1 MRKTIFQRI
10 GSGLLS
16 LLMMSTLAISPALA
30 ADSRP
35 EPSAASTQA
44 ASDFTITP
52 VGTVTADSTQVTLHI
67 DCADPEVSTVN
78 VFLLPVNT
86 HGYDEDNPIAKKWS
100 AAIGDVTLDVPAG
113 KLTAGSRF
121 CVKLTYTKDD
131 DVREVFSDYFTV
143 AASGEKTRAEIIA
156 NTSAVLLQDGK
167 ARTEP
172 FKQNANSVDVQV
184 KLDDSV
190 ESCYMTVYAYIGT
203 AGFDPDNS
211 TSSFVLWKGQVTT
224 GTVKCPFN
232 TNVALKVG
240 YKIIACVNTPAGK
253 DAEGSTNYAYVK
265 SQALEVV
272 DENGQGFQPYTYPNI
287 TIDEET
293 LEPGATTLH
302 ISMTGDQRIFDAA
315 AAGKIDI
322 NYTIGMYPAGDK
334 FQIEDGSTIT
344 LVQLGKTTGSI
355 THQEV
360 TLSQPLKAGWRVR
373 AVAYWDGCPELF
385 IARSNDYQLGQADD
399 SVLVSGT
406 AEEDIPTAA
415 VQGTPKAG
423 DTSVTVTLG
432 GKIPSGAVLILRSYD
447 ADATKFETSDGTWVA
462 TQTGAEAKTYVLS
475 PAKAAMVAGRKLVA
489 LVLSSGT
496 VIAQSDPVIIGAAQ
510 TPGEET
516 TVTLLESSYTTTST
530 QATVKVTGA
539 EKFVGGSL
547 FVTTGLPIT
556 ENDDS
561 RTKLGR
567 VDFTGAGEYTV
578 PFTLNTGDLKE
589 GQTVQAYLFK
599 YDSDT
604 EKLIYQYSDAVTVT
618 ASSGVKTPEEILKNT
633 TATLMKNGTVRAEN
647 FKQSEKSVDVKV
659 TLDSSLN
666 QCYMTIFAYSSNTT
680 FDPDSSYN
688 KRLWTGYVKNGQT
701 VTCEFNQELPLY
713 YNVIACLNV
722 PVGEDFYR
730 PSNSQALEVTDDS
743 GEGFRDYTYPDASIV
758 ETTLDPG
765 ATKLHINLTG
775 DERLFQAA
783 KEGKTSLT
791 VAVAQYPNDGTTF
804 DFEGE
809 KQISLASNLI
819 FTEPQKNYEVT
830 LSQPLKAGWRV
841 RAVVYWQQNES
852 IFLPKGN
859 DYEAMFQRPDDSVL
873 VSGTP
878 EEDIPAVSIQGTP
891 KAGDTSVSVQ
901 LGGKIPDGTYIVLKK
916 YDAGTAD
923 ADCVLSGG
931 TFLANRSASAAGE
944 QTLTFS
950 DALTAGEKL
959 AAFLTNNGQLAKS
972 QPVTVAAAQTTPLFT
987 ITPKGALAADST
999 QITFTV
1005 ISSDPSITSVGTF
1018 LCPVKNGSVDSD
1030 HWIARQLGQK
1040 LGDITLDIPEGK
1052 LKDGDVVRLILNY
1065 EKNDDFPY
1073 YFGTEANNI
1082 TVGAQV
1088 PAEDSVVL
1096 NESTFTTD
1104 ATQATVTVTGCDSF
1118 RGGYLILTTG
1128 SVGTNGDADSRNR
1141 LGSVT
1146 FTGPGT
1152 YTVPFG
1158 NNHVKLISGNTIQA
1172 HLYKLDDKDRTYYK
1186 YSNAVGITS
1195 GSQPA
1200 VKPEVSIATDSITA
1214 DRTNVWVQTS
1224 FDGAL
1229 TGTLKLY
1236 TYTGETFAADKAKE
1250 IYSGTIS
1257 SSSSSQKITFG
1268 SGKLTA
1274 GQKLIA
1280 VLDLSDGTSVKST
1293 AKTVQAAPEKIKP
1306 AVQLVT
1312 KKVTAGMTKLYAAMT
1327 IDSSVNNA
1335 SYTIYQFTGDTL
1347 DISTA
1352 TALSSGTLYR
1362 SQSKETVPLG
1372 RGKLIPGAKLQ
1383 IVLTADGVE
1392 ARSDVLTV
1400 EPSPDWGTPYAAF
1413 NVSAV
1418 KTDAKSVSVQIDY
1431 ADEYVAMGTDFY
1443 CDVTIY
1449 QFPGSYSDAEFES
1462 KELWENLTLTQ
1473 RVGQINS
1480 NFGDTTRGAE
1490 LTVPIKDSAKLN
1502 AGDRLI
1508 IKLRLPHTEW
1518 EGEEVDYLSASVP
1531 VVGENETVPDAK
1543 VVLYNLGED
1552 TSRGA
1557 RVRAILAELNIPAET
1572 VTAEQLNEI
1581 VGHLAGLDG
1590 YEAAGEKYTGT
1601 APDTEF
1607 MLLCNLPEAL
1617 LDKFL
1622 DAMQTDGLRI
1632 DHKAVVTAYNRDMKL
1647 HELMG
1652 DISEEHD
1659 VFQALLELDRLIAQA
1674 ENLEESTYGSA
1685 PNWEK
1690 FQAALSNAKQILS
1703 SQEPTL
1709 EQLQTARDNLKNE
1722 YLTLTGMKEMQ
1733 GDLVIVL
1740 TQAADGTYTLRAELK
1755 NGLADVAYQYAWS
1768 NGAQNAEITG
1778 VTAEQLHTLQV
1789 TVSADNLLGSRT
1801 TQLQAPNSPVVT
1813 TAATS
1818 SAITLRWNAPADED
1832 NRPAAKAMTVSLY
1845 EGNRLI
1851 KEQTADAA
1859 AGSMTLTSLSA
1870 NTAYTLRIAAVSPVG
1885 RSDTQVLSVST
1896 AKRSSG
1902 GGSSSGG
1909 GGSSSS
1915 DKTGSG
1921 KTETVTKP
1929 DGTKVQ
1935 TETKPDGTKIQTE
1948 TKKDGS
1954 VTKTT
1959 TNPNG
1964 SSVTETKAADGSTG
1978 TVKTDKHGQTTAET
1992 TLSSKAIETA
2002 KRNGEPVTAPVEVEA
2017 TRDSSTAPTVKIELP
2032 RNSGDTKVEIP
2043 VTNVKPGTVA
2053 VIVHPDGT
2061 EEIVKNSLPTEDGI
2075 QLTVNGGAT
2084 VKIMDNSKDFIDTRA
2099 HWAKD
2104 AIDFVSARGL
2114 VNGMNAVSYAPN
2126 ASTTRAQLWTI
2137 LARQNDA
2144 DLNGGSTWFE
2154 NAQNWAKEKGISDG
2168 ANPNGTINRAQMVTM
2183 LWRAMGQPA
2192 AGGNASFADVPADSY
2207 YAQAVAWAI
2216 ENGITAGVG
2225 GGRFDPNSTCT
2236 RGQIATFLY
2245 RYMK

>member
-1 MRKTIFQRI
+1 MQKTLFRRI

-16 LLMMSTLAISPALA
+16 LLMMSTLAISPTLA
-30 ADSRP
+30 ADSRS
-35 EPSAASTQA
+35 ESAAVSTQA

-52 VGTVTADSTQVTLHI
+52 VGTVTADSTQVTLRI
-67 DCADPEVSTVN
+67 DCADTEVSTVN

-86 HGYDEDNPIAKKWS
+86 YGYDEDNPIAKKWS
-100 AAIGDVTLDVPAG
+100 AAIGDVTLDVSAG
-113 KLTAGSRF
+113 KLTAGSQF
-121 CVKLTYTKDD
+121 CVKLIYTKDN
-131 DVREVFSDYFTV
+131 DVREVFSEYFTV

-156 NTSAVLLQDGK
+156 NTSAVLLQDGET
-167 ARTEP
+167 RTEP
-172 FKQNANSVDVQV
+172 FKEDAASVDAQV

-211 TSSFVLWKGQVTT
+211 TSSFVLWKGQVKT
-224 GTVKCPFN
+224 GTVTCPFN
-232 TNVALKVG
+232 TDVALKVG

-272 DENGQGFQPYTYPNI
+272 DENGQGFRPYTYPDI
-287 TIDEET
+287 TIDEKT

-315 AAGKIDI
+315 VAKKIDI
-322 NYTIGMYPAGDK
+322 NYTIGMYPAGDE

-360 TLSQPLKAGWRVR
+360 TLTQPLKAGWRVR

-406 AEEDIPTAA
+406 AEENIPTAA
-415 VQGTPKAG
+415 IQGTPKAG
-423 DTSVTVTLG
+423 DTSVTV
-432 GKIPSGAVLILRSYD
+432 
-447 ADATKFETSDGTWVA
+447 
-462 TQTGAEAKTYVLS
+462 
-475 PAKAAMVAGRKLVA
+475 
-489 LVLSSGT
+489 
-496 VIAQSDPVIIGAAQ
+496 
-510 TPGEET
+510 
-516 TVTLLESSYTTTST
+516 
-530 QATVKVTGA
+530 
-539 EKFVGGSL
+539 
-547 FVTTGLPIT
+547 
-556 ENDDS
+556 
-561 RTKLGR
+561 
-567 VDFTGAGEYTV
+567 
-578 PFTLNTGDLKE
+578 
-589 GQTVQAYLFK
+589 
-599 YDSDT
+599 
-604 EKLIYQYSDAVTVT
+604 
-618 ASSGVKTPEEILKNT
+618 
-633 TATLMKNGTVRAEN
+633 
-647 FKQSEKSVDVKV
+647 
-659 TLDSSLN
+659 
-666 QCYMTIFAYSSNTT
+666 
-680 FDPDSSYN
+680 
-688 KRLWTGYVKNGQT
+688 
-701 VTCEFNQELPLY
+701 
-713 YNVIACLNV
+713 
-722 PVGEDFYR
+722 
-730 PSNSQALEVTDDS
+730 
-743 GEGFRDYTYPDASIV
+743 
-758 ETTLDPG
+758 
-765 ATKLHINLTG
+765 
-775 DERLFQAA
+775 
-783 KEGKTSLT
+783 
-791 VAVAQYPNDGTTF
+791 
-804 DFEGE
+804 
-809 KQISLASNLI
+809 
-819 FTEPQKNYEVT
+819 
-830 LSQPLKAGWRV
+830 
-841 RAVVYWQQNES
+841 
-852 IFLPKGN
+852 
-859 DYEAMFQRPDDSVL
+859 
-873 VSGTP
+873 
-878 EEDIPAVSIQGTP
+878 
-891 KAGDTSVSVQ
+891 Q
-901 LGGKIPDGTYIVLKK
+901 LGGKIPESTYIVLKK

-931 TFLANRSASAAGE
+931 TFLANRSASVAGE

-987 ITPKGALAADST
+987 ITPKGALTADST

-1082 TVGAQV
+1082 TVGTQV

-1236 TYTGETFAADKAKE
+1236 TYTGETFAEDAAKE
-1250 IYSGTIS
+1250 IYSGKIS

-1280 VLDLSDGTSVKST
+1280 VLTLSDGTSVNST

-1418 KTDAKSVSVQIDY
+1418 KANAKSVSVQIDY
-1431 ADEYVAMGTDFY
+1431 ANEYVAMGTDFY

-1462 KELWENLTLTQ
+1462 KELWENLTLTK

-1480 NFGDTTRGAE
+1480 NFGDTTRGEE

-1572 VTAEQLNEI
+1572 VTAEQLNEK

-1590 YEAAGEKYTGT
+1590 
-1601 APDTEF
+1601 
-1607 MLLCNLPEAL
+1607 
-1617 LDKFL
+1617 
-1622 DAMQTDGLRI
+1622 
-1632 DHKAVVTAYNRDMKL
+1632 
-1647 HELMG
+1647 
-1652 DISEEHD
+1652 
-1659 VFQALLELDRLIAQA
+1659 
-1674 ENLEESTYGSA
+1674 YGSA

-1690 FQAALSNAKQILS
+1690 FQAALSSAKQTLS

-1709 EQLQTARDNLKNE
+1709 EQLQTAGGTLKNE

-1733 GDLVIVL
+1733 GDLVIAL
-1740 TQAADGTYTLRAELK
+1740 TQAADGRYTLLAELK
-1755 NGLADVAYQYAWS
+1755 NGLADATYQYAWS
-1768 NGAQNAEITG
+1768 NGVQSAEITG

-1801 TQLQAPNSPVVT
+1801 AQLQVPYSPAAM
-1813 TAATS
+1813 AATTS
-1818 SAITLRWNAPADED
+1818 NAITLRWNTPADEE
-1832 NRPAAKAMTVSLY
+1832 NRPAAKTMTVGLY
-1845 EGNRLI
+1845 QGDKLI

-1859 AGSMTLTSLSA
+1859 TGSITLTGLSA

-1885 RSDTQVLSVST
+1885 HSDTQVLGVST

-1902 GGSSSGG
+1902 GSSSSGSS
-1909 GGSSSS
+1909 GSSYAVSTPS
-1915 DKTGSG
+1915 AKNGDVTVSPKNASKGDRV
-1921 KTETVTKP
+1921 TVTVKP
-1929 DGTKVQ
+1929 DSGYEV
-1935 TETKPDGTKIQTE
+1935 
-1948 TKKDGS
+1948 GS
-1954 VTKTT
+1954 VTVLDSKG
-1959 TNPNG
+1959 N
-1964 SSVTETKAADGSTG
+1964 ELKL
-1978 TVKTDKHGQTTAET
+1978 TDKG
-1992 TLSSKAIETA
+1992 
-2002 KRNGEPVTAPVEVEA
+2002 NGKYTFTMPGGKVEVKA
-2017 TRDSSTAPTVKIELP
+2017 TFVKAGETSP
-2032 RNSGDTKVEIP
+2032 
-2043 VTNVKPGTVA
+2043 
-2053 VIVHPDGT
+2053 
-2061 EEIVKNSLPTEDGI
+2061 
-2075 QLTVNGGAT
+2075 
-2084 VKIMDNSKDFIDTRA
+2084 
-2099 HWAKD
+2099 
-2104 AIDFVSARGL
+2104 FV
-2114 VNGMNAVSYAPN
+2114 
-2126 ASTTRAQLWTI
+2126 
-2137 LARQNDA
+2137 
-2144 DLNGGSTWFE
+2144 
-2154 NAQNWAKEKGISDG
+2154 
-2168 ANPNGTINRAQMVTM
+2168 
-2183 LWRAMGQPA
+2183 
-2192 AGGNASFADVPADSY
+2192 DVPADSY
-2207 YAQAVAWAI
+2207 YFDAVKWAQKLGITNGKTDALFGSSDPCTRGQIVTFLWRAAGSPAPKGTAKVPGDVLPGSYCYDAVAWAL
-2216 ENGITAGVG
+2216 ENGITNGLADGTFGV
-2225 GGRFDPNSTCT
+2225 NSTCT
-2236 RGQIATFLY
+2236 RGQSVTFLY
-2245 RYMK
+2245 RALGTAPTTVNGFTDVESNAFCAEAVAWAVENGVTNGTTDSTFSPSNGCTRAQIVTFLFRTYNQ

>member
-16 LLMMSTLAISPALA
+16 LLMLSTLAVSPALA
-30 ADSRP
+30 ADSKS
-35 EPSAASTQA
+35 EPAAVHTQA
-44 ASDFTITP
+44 A
-52 VGTVTADSTQVTLHI
+52 A
-67 DCADPEVSTVN
+67 
-78 VFLLPVNT
+78 
-86 HGYDEDNPIAKKWS
+86 
-100 AAIGDVTLDVPAG
+100 
-113 KLTAGSRF
+113 
-121 CVKLTYTKDD
+121 
-131 DVREVFSDYFTV
+131 
-143 AASGEKTRAEIIA
+143 GEKTRAEIIA
-156 NTSAVLLQDGK
+156 NTSAVLLQNGK
-167 ARTEP
+167 TRTEP

-184 KLDDSV
+184 RLDDSV

-224 GTVKCPFN
+224 GTVTCPFN

-272 DENGQGFQPYTYPNI
+272 DENGKGFQPYTYPDI

-322 NYTIGMYPAGDK
+322 NYTIGMYPAGDE

-344 LVQLGKTTGSI
+344 LVQLGKTTESI
-355 THQEV
+355 THKEV

-373 AVAYWDGCPELF
+373 AVAYWDSRTDLF
-385 IARSNDYQLGQADD
+385 IARGNDYQLGQTDD
-399 SVLVSGT
+399 SVPVSGT
-406 AEEDIPTAA
+406 AEEAIPTAA
-415 VQGTPKAG
+415 IQGTPKAG
-423 DTSVTVTLG
+423 DTSVTVQLS

-462 TQTGAEAKTYVLS
+462 THTGAEAKTYVLS

-589 GQTVQAYLFK
+589 GQTIQAYLFK

-618 ASSGVKTPEEILKNT
+618 ASSGEKTPEEILKNT
-633 TATLMKNGTVRAEN
+633 TAILMKNGAVRTEN

-659 TLDSSLN
+659 TLDSSLK

-688 KRLWTGYVKNGQT
+688 KRLWTGYVQNGQT
-701 VTCEFNQELPLY
+701 VTCTFNQELPLY

-722 PVGEDFYR
+722 PVGEDFYK

-743 GEGFRDYTYPDASIV
+743 GSGFRDYTYPDASIV

-783 KEGKTSLT
+783 KEGKTSIT
-791 VAVAQYPNDGTTF
+791 VAVGQYPNDGTTF

-809 KQISLASNLI
+809 KQSSLASNLI

-891 KAGDTSVSVQ
+891 KAGDTSVTVQ
-901 LGGKIPDGTYIVLKK
+901 LGGKIPESTYIVLKR

-923 ADCVLSGG
+923 ADCMLSGG
-931 TFLANRSASAAGE
+931 TFLANRSASVAGE

-987 ITPKGALAADST
+987 ITPKGALTADST

-1005 ISSDPSITSVGTF
+1005 ISSDPSITSVGAF

-1082 TVGAQV
+1082 TVGTQV

-1104 ATQATVTVTGCDSF
+1104 ATQATVTVTGCGSF
-1118 RGGYLILTTG
+1118 QGGYLILTTG
-1128 SVGTNGDADSRNR
+1128 RASSNDDADSRNR

-1214 DRTNVWVQTS
+1214 DRTDIWVQTS

-1236 TYTGETFAADKAKE
+1236 TYTGETFAEDAAKE
-1250 IYSGTIS
+1250 IYSGKIS
-1257 SSSSSQKITFG
+1257 SSSSSQKISFG

-1274 GQKLIA
+1274 RQKLIA
-1280 VLDLSDGTSVKST
+1280 VLALSDGTSVNST

-1418 KTDAKSVSVQIDY
+1418 KADAKSVSVQIDY

-1480 NFGDTTRGAE
+1480 NYGDTTRGAE
-1490 LTVPIKDSAKLN
+1490 LTVPIKDSAVLN

-1557 RVRAILAELNIPAET
+1557 RVRAILAKLNIPAET
-1572 VTAEQLNEI
+1572 VTAEQLNEK

-1601 APDTEF
+1601 VPDTEF

-1632 DHKAVVTAYNRDMKL
+1632 DHKAVVTAYNRDMEL

-1674 ENLEESTYGSA
+1674 EKLEESTYGSA
-1685 PNWEK
+1685 DNWK
-1690 FQAALSNAKQILS
+1690 AFQAALSSAKQILS

-1801 TQLQAPNSPVVT
+1801 TQLQAPNSPAVT

-1832 NRPAAKAMTVSLY
+1832 NRPAAKSMTVSLY

-1885 RSDTQVLSVST
+1885 RSDTQVLGVST

-1902 GGSSSGG
+1902 GSSSSGSS
-1909 GGSSSS
+1909 GSSYAVSVPS
-1915 DKTGSG
+1915 AKNGDVTVSPKNASKGDRV
-1921 KTETVTKP
+1921 TVTVTP
-1929 DGTKVQ
+1929 DKGYELDT
-1935 TETKPDGTKIQTE
+1935 I
-1948 TKKDGS
+1948 
-1954 VTKTT
+1954 
-1959 TNPNG
+1959 
-1964 SSVTETKAADGSTG
+1964 
-1978 TVKTDKHGQTTAET
+1978 TVKDASG
-1992 TLSSKAIETA
+1992 
-2002 KRNGEPVTAPVEVEA
+2002 N
-2017 TRDSSTAPTVKIELP
+2017 TVKMIDKGNGKYTFTMP
-2032 RNSGDTKVEIP
+2032 ASKV
-2043 VTNVKPGTVA
+2043 T
-2053 VIVHPDGT
+2053 
-2061 EEIVKNSLPTEDGI
+2061 
-2075 QLTVNGGAT
+2075 
-2084 VKIMDNSKDFIDTRA
+2084 
-2099 HWAKD
+2099 
-2104 AIDFVSARGL
+2104 VSADF
-2114 VNGMNAVSYAPN
+2114 AEIQA
-2126 ASTTRAQLWTI
+2126 AST
-2137 LARQNDA
+2137 
-2144 DLNGGSTWFE
+2144 
-2154 NAQNWAKEKGISDG
+2154 
-2168 ANPNGTINRAQMVTM
+2168 
-2183 LWRAMGQPA
+2183 
-2192 AGGNASFADVPADSY
+2192 FADVPADAY
-2207 YAQAVAWAI
+2207 YAKAVEWAVKNGITNGKDNGLFGSNDSCTRGQIVTFLWRAAGSPAPKGAAAVPTDVIPGSYCYNAVAWAL
-2216 ENGITAGVG
+2216 ENGITNGMADGTFGVN
-2225 GGRFDPNSTCT
+2225 DTCT
-2236 RGQIATFLY
+2236 RGQSVTFLHRALGTAPSAVNGFTDVAADSFCADAVAWAVENGVTNGTSATTFSPNNGCTRAQIVTFLY
-2245 RYMK
+2245 RCLK

>member
-1 MRKTIFQRI
+1 MQKTLFRRI

-16 LLMMSTLAISPALA
+16 LLMMSTLAISPTLA
-30 ADSRP
+30 ADSRS
-35 EPSAASTQA
+35 ESAAVSTQA

-52 VGTVTADSTQVTLHI
+52 VGTVTADSTQVTLRI
-67 DCADPEVSTVN
+67 DCADTEVSTVN

-86 HGYDEDNPIAKKWS
+86 YGYDEDNPIAKKWS
-100 AAIGDVTLDVPAG
+100 AAIGDVTLDVSAG
-113 KLTAGSRF
+113 KLTAGSQF
-121 CVKLTYTKDD
+121 CVKLIYTKDN
-131 DVREVFSDYFTV
+131 DVQEVFSEYFTV
-143 AASGEKTRAEIIA
+143 AASGEKTREEIIA
-156 NTSAVLLQDGK
+156 NTSAVLLQDGET
-167 ARTEP
+167 RTEP
-172 FKQNANSVDVQV
+172 FKEDAASVDVQV

-211 TSSFVLWKGQVTT
+211 TSSFVLWKGQVKT
-224 GTVKCPFN
+224 GTVTCPFN
-232 TNVALKVG
+232 TDVALKVG

-272 DENGQGFQPYTYPNI
+272 DENGQGFRPYTYPDI
-287 TIDEET
+287 TIDEKT

-322 NYTIGMYPAGDK
+322 NYTIGMYPAGDE

-360 TLSQPLKAGWRVR
+360 TLTQPLKAGWRVR

-406 AEEDIPTAA
+406 AEENIPTAA
-415 VQGTPKAG
+415 IQGTPKAG
-423 DTSVTVTLG
+423 DTSVTVQLG

-447 ADATKFETSDGTWVA
+447 ADETKFETSGGVRAA
-462 TQTGAEAKTYVLS
+462 TQANAEAKNYVLS
-475 PAKAAMVAGRKLVA
+475 PGEDAMVAGRKLVA
-489 LVLSSGT
+489 LLLSGGE
-496 VIAQSDPVIIGAAQ
+496 VIAQSQPVVITAAQ
-510 TPGEET
+510 TPATG
-516 TVTLLESSYTTTST
+516 TVVLNESTYTVEST
-530 QATVKVTGA
+530 QATVTVDGCEEFTG
-539 EKFVGGSL
+539 GWL
-547 FVTTGLPIT
+547 FVTTGSRGSD
-556 ENDDS
+556 NDDS

-567 VDFTGAGEYTV
+567 VSFTGDGDYTV
-578 PFTLNTGDLKE
+578 PFNLMSTGDLKE
-589 GQTVQAYLFK
+589 GQTIQAYLYK
-599 YDSDT
+599 YDSNT
-604 EKLIYQYSDAVTVT
+604 EKQSFQYSDAVTVT
-618 ASSGVKTPEEILKNT
+618 ASSGEKTPEEILKNT
-633 TATLMKNGTVRAEN
+633 TATLMKNGAVRAEN

-722 PVGEDFYR
+722 PVGVDFYR
-730 PSNSQALEVTDDS
+730 PANSQALEVTDDS
-743 GEGFRDYTYPDASIV
+743 GSGFLDYTYPDASIV

-791 VAVAQYPNDGTTF
+791 VAVGQYPNDGTTF

-819 FTEPQKNYEVT
+819 FTESQKNYEVT
-830 LSQPLKAGWRV
+830 LSQSLKAGWRV

-891 KAGDTSVSVQ
+891 KAGDTSVTVQ
-901 LGGKIPDGTYIVLKK
+901 LGGKIPESTYIVLKK

-923 ADCVLSGG
+923 ADCLLSDG
-931 TFLANRSASAAGE
+931 TFLANGSASAAGE

-987 ITPKGALAADST
+987 ITPKGALTADST

-1052 LKDGDVVRLILNY
+1052 LKDGNVVRLILNY

-1082 TVGAQV
+1082 TVGTQV

-1118 RGGYLILTTG
+1118 RDGYLILTTG

-1200 VKPEVSIATDSITA
+1200 VKSEVSIATDSITA
-1214 DRTNVWVQTS
+1214 DRTNVWVQAS

-1236 TYTGETFAADKAKE
+1236 TYTGETFAEDAAKE
-1250 IYSGTIS
+1250 IYSGKIS

-1280 VLDLSDGTSVKST
+1280 VLALSDGTSVNST

-1327 IDSSVNNA
+1327 IDSGVNNA

-1352 TALSSGTLYR
+1352 TVLSSGTLYR

-1418 KTDAKSVSVQIDY
+1418 KANAKSVSV
-1431 ADEYVAMGTDFY
+1431 
-1443 CDVTIY
+1443 
-1449 QFPGSYSDAEFES
+1449 
-1462 KELWENLTLTQ
+1462 
-1473 RVGQINS
+1473 
-1480 NFGDTTRGAE
+1480 
-1490 LTVPIKDSAKLN
+1490 
-1502 AGDRLI
+1502 
-1508 IKLRLPHTEW
+1508 
-1518 EGEEVDYLSASVP
+1518 
-1531 VVGENETVPDAK
+1531 
-1543 VVLYNLGED
+1543 
-1552 TSRGA
+1552 
-1557 RVRAILAELNIPAET
+1557 
-1572 VTAEQLNEI
+1572 
-1581 VGHLAGLDG
+1581 
-1590 YEAAGEKYTGT
+1590 
-1601 APDTEF
+1601 
-1607 MLLCNLPEAL
+1607 
-1617 LDKFL
+1617 
-1622 DAMQTDGLRI
+1622 
-1632 DHKAVVTAYNRDMKL
+1632 
-1647 HELMG
+1647 
-1652 DISEEHD
+1652 
-1659 VFQALLELDRLIAQA
+1659 
-1674 ENLEESTYGSA
+1674 
-1685 PNWEK
+1685 
-1690 FQAALSNAKQILS
+1690 
-1703 SQEPTL
+1703 
-1709 EQLQTARDNLKNE
+1709 
-1722 YLTLTGMKEMQ
+1722 
-1733 GDLVIVL
+1733 
-1740 TQAADGTYTLRAELK
+1740 
-1755 NGLADVAYQYAWS
+1755 
-1768 NGAQNAEITG
+1768 
-1778 VTAEQLHTLQV
+1778 
-1789 TVSADNLLGSRT
+1789 
-1801 TQLQAPNSPVVT
+1801 
-1813 TAATS
+1813 
-1818 SAITLRWNAPADED
+1818 
-1832 NRPAAKAMTVSLY
+1832 
-1845 EGNRLI
+1845 
-1851 KEQTADAA
+1851 
-1859 AGSMTLTSLSA
+1859 
-1870 NTAYTLRIAAVSPVG
+1870 
-1885 RSDTQVLSVST
+1885 
-1896 AKRSSG
+1896 
-1902 GGSSSGG
+1902 
-1909 GGSSSS
+1909 
-1915 DKTGSG
+1915 
-1921 KTETVTKP
+1921 
-1929 DGTKVQ
+1929 
-1935 TETKPDGTKIQTE
+1935 
-1948 TKKDGS
+1948 
-1954 VTKTT
+1954 
-1959 TNPNG
+1959 
-1964 SSVTETKAADGSTG
+1964 
-1978 TVKTDKHGQTTAET
+1978 
-1992 TLSSKAIETA
+1992 
-2002 KRNGEPVTAPVEVEA
+2002 
-2017 TRDSSTAPTVKIELP
+2017 
-2032 RNSGDTKVEIP
+2032 
-2043 VTNVKPGTVA
+2043 
-2053 VIVHPDGT
+2053 
-2061 EEIVKNSLPTEDGI
+2061 
-2075 QLTVNGGAT
+2075 
-2084 VKIMDNSKDFIDTRA
+2084 
-2099 HWAKD
+2099 
-2104 AIDFVSARGL
+2104 
-2114 VNGMNAVSYAPN
+2114 
-2126 ASTTRAQLWTI
+2126 
-2137 LARQNDA
+2137 
-2144 DLNGGSTWFE
+2144 
-2154 NAQNWAKEKGISDG
+2154 
-2168 ANPNGTINRAQMVTM
+2168 
-2183 LWRAMGQPA
+2183 
-2192 AGGNASFADVPADSY
+2192 
-2207 YAQAVAWAI
+2207 
-2216 ENGITAGVG
+2216 
-2225 GGRFDPNSTCT
+2225 
-2236 RGQIATFLY
+2236 
-2245 RYMK
+2245 

>member
-1 MRKTIFQRI
+1 MQKTLFRRI

-16 LLMMSTLAISPALA
+16 LLMMSTLAISPTLA
-30 ADSRP
+30 ADSRS
-35 EPSAASTQA
+35 ESAAVSTQA

-52 VGTVTADSTQVTLHI
+52 VGTVTADSTQVTLRI
-67 DCADPEVSTVN
+67 DCADTEVSTVN

-86 HGYDEDNPIAKKWS
+86 YGYDEDNPIAKKWS
-100 AAIGDVTLDVPAG
+100 AAIGDVTLDVSAG
-113 KLTAGSRF
+113 KLTAGSQF
-121 CVKLTYTKDD
+121 CVKLIYTKDN
-131 DVREVFSDYFTV
+131 DVREVFSEYFTV

-156 NTSAVLLQDGK
+156 NTSAVLLQDGET
-167 ARTEP
+167 RTEP
-172 FKQNANSVDVQV
+172 FKEDAASVDAQV

-211 TSSFVLWKGQVTT
+211 TSSFVLWKGQVKT
-224 GTVKCPFN
+224 GTVTCPFN
-232 TNVALKVG
+232 TDVALKVG

-272 DENGQGFQPYTYPNI
+272 DENGQGFRPYTYPDI
-287 TIDEET
+287 TIDEKT

-315 AAGKIDI
+315 VAKKIDI
-322 NYTIGMYPAGDK
+322 NYTIGMYPAGDE

-360 TLSQPLKAGWRVR
+360 TLTQPLKAGWRVR

-406 AEEDIPTAA
+406 AEENIPTAA
-415 VQGTPKAG
+415 IQGTPKAG
-423 DTSVTVTLG
+423 DTSVTV
-432 GKIPSGAVLILRSYD
+432 
-447 ADATKFETSDGTWVA
+447 
-462 TQTGAEAKTYVLS
+462 
-475 PAKAAMVAGRKLVA
+475 
-489 LVLSSGT
+489 
-496 VIAQSDPVIIGAAQ
+496 
-510 TPGEET
+510 
-516 TVTLLESSYTTTST
+516 
-530 QATVKVTGA
+530 
-539 EKFVGGSL
+539 
-547 FVTTGLPIT
+547 
-556 ENDDS
+556 
-561 RTKLGR
+561 
-567 VDFTGAGEYTV
+567 
-578 PFTLNTGDLKE
+578 
-589 GQTVQAYLFK
+589 
-599 YDSDT
+599 
-604 EKLIYQYSDAVTVT
+604 
-618 ASSGVKTPEEILKNT
+618 
-633 TATLMKNGTVRAEN
+633 
-647 FKQSEKSVDVKV
+647 
-659 TLDSSLN
+659 
-666 QCYMTIFAYSSNTT
+666 
-680 FDPDSSYN
+680 
-688 KRLWTGYVKNGQT
+688 
-701 VTCEFNQELPLY
+701 
-713 YNVIACLNV
+713 
-722 PVGEDFYR
+722 
-730 PSNSQALEVTDDS
+730 
-743 GEGFRDYTYPDASIV
+743 
-758 ETTLDPG
+758 
-765 ATKLHINLTG
+765 
-775 DERLFQAA
+775 
-783 KEGKTSLT
+783 
-791 VAVAQYPNDGTTF
+791 
-804 DFEGE
+804 
-809 KQISLASNLI
+809 
-819 FTEPQKNYEVT
+819 
-830 LSQPLKAGWRV
+830 
-841 RAVVYWQQNES
+841 
-852 IFLPKGN
+852 
-859 DYEAMFQRPDDSVL
+859 
-873 VSGTP
+873 
-878 EEDIPAVSIQGTP
+878 
-891 KAGDTSVSVQ
+891 Q
-901 LGGKIPDGTYIVLKK
+901 LGGKIPESTYIVLKK

-931 TFLANRSASAAGE
+931 TFLANRSASVAGE

-987 ITPKGALAADST
+987 ITPKGALTADST

-1082 TVGAQV
+1082 TVGTQV

-1236 TYTGETFAADKAKE
+1236 TYTGETFAEDAAKE
-1250 IYSGTIS
+1250 IYSGKIS

-1280 VLDLSDGTSVKST
+1280 VLTLSDGTSVNST

-1418 KTDAKSVSVQIDY
+1418 KANAKSVSVQIDY
-1431 ADEYVAMGTDFY
+1431 ANEYVAMGTDFY

-1462 KELWENLTLTQ
+1462 KELWENLTLTK

-1480 NFGDTTRGAE
+1480 NFGDTTRGEE

-1572 VTAEQLNEI
+1572 VTAEQLNEK

-1601 APDTEF
+1601 VPDTEF

-1632 DHKAVVTAYNRDMKL
+1632 DHKAVVTAYNRDMEL
-1647 HELMG
+1647 HELMD

-1659 VFQALLELDRLIAQA
+1659 VFQALLELDRLVAQA
-1674 ENLEESTYGSA
+1674 EKLEESTYGSA

-1690 FQAALSNAKQILS
+1690 FQAALSSAKQTLS

-1709 EQLQTARDNLKNE
+1709 EQLQTAGGTLKNE

-1733 GDLVIVL
+1733 GDLVIAL
-1740 TQAADGTYTLRAELK
+1740 TQAADGRYTLLAELK
-1755 NGLADVAYQYAWS
+1755 NGLADATYQYAWS
-1768 NGAQNAEITG
+1768 NGVQSAEITG

-1801 TQLQAPNSPVVT
+1801 AQLQVPYSPAAM
-1813 TAATS
+1813 AATTS
-1818 SAITLRWNAPADED
+1818 NAITLRWNTPADEE
-1832 NRPAAKAMTVSLY
+1832 NRPAAKTMTVGLY
-1845 EGNRLI
+1845 QGDKLI

-1859 AGSMTLTSLSA
+1859 TGSITLTGLSA

-1885 RSDTQVLSVST
+1885 HSDTQVLGVST

-1902 GGSSSGG
+1902 GSSSSGSS
-1909 GGSSSS
+1909 GSSYAVSTPS
-1915 DKTGSG
+1915 AKNGDVTVSPKNASKGDRV
-1921 KTETVTKP
+1921 TVTVKP
-1929 DGTKVQ
+1929 DSGYEV
-1935 TETKPDGTKIQTE
+1935 
-1948 TKKDGS
+1948 GS
-1954 VTKTT
+1954 VTVLDSKG
-1959 TNPNG
+1959 N
-1964 SSVTETKAADGSTG
+1964 ELKL
-1978 TVKTDKHGQTTAET
+1978 TDKG
-1992 TLSSKAIETA
+1992 
-2002 KRNGEPVTAPVEVEA
+2002 NGKYTFTMPGGKVEVKA
-2017 TRDSSTAPTVKIELP
+2017 TFVKAGETSP
-2032 RNSGDTKVEIP
+2032 
-2043 VTNVKPGTVA
+2043 
-2053 VIVHPDGT
+2053 
-2061 EEIVKNSLPTEDGI
+2061 
-2075 QLTVNGGAT
+2075 
-2084 VKIMDNSKDFIDTRA
+2084 
-2099 HWAKD
+2099 
-2104 AIDFVSARGL
+2104 FV
-2114 VNGMNAVSYAPN
+2114 
-2126 ASTTRAQLWTI
+2126 
-2137 LARQNDA
+2137 
-2144 DLNGGSTWFE
+2144 
-2154 NAQNWAKEKGISDG
+2154 
-2168 ANPNGTINRAQMVTM
+2168 
-2183 LWRAMGQPA
+2183 
-2192 AGGNASFADVPADSY
+2192 DVPADSY
-2207 YAQAVAWAI
+2207 YFDAVKWAQKLGITNGKTDALFGSSDPCTRGQIVTFLWRAAGSPAPKGTAKVPGDVLPGSYCYDAVAWAL
-2216 ENGITAGVG
+2216 ENGITNGLADGTFGV
-2225 GGRFDPNSTCT
+2225 NSTCT
-2236 RGQIATFLY
+2236 RGQSVTFLY
-2245 RYMK
+2245 RALGTAPTTVNGFTDVESNAFCAEAVAWAVENGVTNGTTDSTFSPSNGCTRAQIVTFLFRTYNQ

>member
-16 LLMMSTLAISPALA
+16 LLMLSTLAVSPALA
-30 ADSRP
+30 ADSKS
-35 EPSAASTQA
+35 EPAAVHTQA
-44 ASDFTITP
+44 A
-52 VGTVTADSTQVTLHI
+52 A
-67 DCADPEVSTVN
+67 
-78 VFLLPVNT
+78 
-86 HGYDEDNPIAKKWS
+86 
-100 AAIGDVTLDVPAG
+100 
-113 KLTAGSRF
+113 
-121 CVKLTYTKDD
+121 
-131 DVREVFSDYFTV
+131 
-143 AASGEKTRAEIIA
+143 GEKTRAEIIA

-211 TSSFVLWKGQVTT
+211 TSSFVLWKGQVKT
-224 GTVKCPFN
+224 GTITCPFN
-232 TNVALKVG
+232 ADVALKVG

-265 SQALEVV
+265 SKALEVV

-315 AAGKIDI
+315 ADEKIDI
-322 NYTIGMYPAGDK
+322 NYTIGMYPAGDE

-344 LVQLGKTTGSI
+344 LVQLGKTTESI

-385 IARSNDYQLGQADD
+385 IAGSNDYQLGQADD

-406 AEEDIPTAA
+406 AEENIPTAA
-415 VQGTPKAG
+415 IQGTPKAG
-423 DTSVTVTLG
+423 DTSVTVQLG
-432 GKIPSGAVLILRSYD
+432 GKIPSGSVLILRSYD
-447 ADATKFETSDGTWVA
+447 NDATKFETSGGTWVA
-462 TQTGAEAKTYVLS
+462 TQARAEAKTYVLS
-475 PAKAAMVAGRKLVA
+475 SAEAAMTAGRKLVA
-489 LVLSSGT
+489 LLLSGGE
-496 VIAQSDPVIIGAAQ
+496 VIAHSDPVVIATAQ

-539 EKFVGGSL
+539 EKFVSGSL
-547 FVTTGLPIT
+547 FVTTGSSIT
-556 ENDDS
+556 EGDDS

-567 VDFTGAGEYTV
+567 VNFTGAAEYTV
-578 PFTLNTGDLKE
+578 PFTMNTGDLKE
-589 GQTVQAYLFK
+589 GQTIQAYLYK
-599 YDSDT
+599 YDSNT
-604 EKLIYQYSDAVTVT
+604 GKQSYQYSDAVTVT
-618 ASSGVKTPEEILKNT
+618 ASSGVKTPEDILKNT
-633 TATLMKNGTVRAEN
+633 TATLMKNGTVRTEN
-647 FKQSEKSVDVKV
+647 FKQGEKSVDVKV
-659 TLDSSLN
+659 TLDSSLK

-680 FDPDSSYN
+680 FDPDGSYN
-688 KRLWTGYVKNGQT
+688 KRLWTGYVQNGQT

-722 PVGEDFYR
+722 PVWEDFYR

-743 GEGFRDYTYPDASIV
+743 GSGFRDYTYPDASIV
-758 ETTLDPG
+758 ETTLEPG

-809 KQISLASNLI
+809 KQISLASNLN
-819 FTEPQKNYEVT
+819 FTAPQSGYEVT

-878 EEDIPAVSIQGTP
+878 EEDVPAVSIQGTP

-901 LGGKIPDGTYIVLKK
+901 LGGKIPESTYIVLKR

-923 ADCVLSGG
+923 ADCLLSGG
-931 TFLANRSASAAGE
+931 TFLANGSASAAGE

-987 ITPKGALAADST
+987 ITPKGALTADST

-1082 TVGAQV
+1082 TVGTQV

-1104 ATQATVTVTGCDSF
+1104 ATQATVTVTGCGSF
-1118 RGGYLILTTG
+1118 QGGYLILTTG

-1146 FTGPGT
+1146 FTGPET

-1172 HLYKLDDKDRTYYK
+1172 HLYKYDGDADKTYYK

-1214 DRTNVWVQTS
+1214 DRTDIWVQAS

-1236 TYTGETFAADKAKE
+1236 TYTGEAFAEDAAKE

-1257 SSSSSQKITFG
+1257 SSSNSQKITFG
-1268 SGKLTA
+1268 SGNLTA

-1280 VLDLSDGTSVKST
+1280 VLDLSDGTSANST

-1335 SYTIYQFTGDTL
+1335 SYTIYQFTGNTL
-1347 DISTA
+1347 DVSNA
-1352 TALSSGTLYR
+1352 TVLSSGTLYR

-1418 KTDAKSVSVQIDY
+1418 KADAKSVSVQIDY
-1431 ADEYVAMGTDFY
+1431 ADEYVAMGKDFY

-1462 KELWENLTLTQ
+1462 EELWENLTLTK

-1543 VVLYNLGED
+1543 VVLYNLGDD

-1557 RVRAILAELNIPAET
+1557 RVRAILAKLNIPVET
-1572 VTAEQLNEI
+1572 VTAEQLNET

-1632 DHKAVVTAYNRDMKL
+1632 DHKAVVTAYNRDMEL

-1801 TQLQAPNSPVVT
+1801 TQLQAPNSPAVT

-1885 RSDTQVLSVST
+1885 RSDTQVLGVST

-1902 GGSSSGG
+1902 GSSSSGSS
-1909 GGSSSS
+1909 GSSYAVSVPS
-1915 DKTGSG
+1915 AKNGDVTVSPKNASKGDRV
-1921 KTETVTKP
+1921 TVTVTP
-1929 DGTKVQ
+1929 DKGYELDT
-1935 TETKPDGTKIQTE
+1935 I
-1948 TKKDGS
+1948 
-1954 VTKTT
+1954 
-1959 TNPNG
+1959 
-1964 SSVTETKAADGSTG
+1964 
-1978 TVKTDKHGQTTAET
+1978 TVKDASG
-1992 TLSSKAIETA
+1992 
-2002 KRNGEPVTAPVEVEA
+2002 N
-2017 TRDSSTAPTVKIELP
+2017 TVKLIDKGNGKYTFTMP
-2032 RNSGDTKVEIP
+2032 ASKV
-2043 VTNVKPGTVA
+2043 T
-2053 VIVHPDGT
+2053 
-2061 EEIVKNSLPTEDGI
+2061 
-2075 QLTVNGGAT
+2075 
-2084 VKIMDNSKDFIDTRA
+2084 
-2099 HWAKD
+2099 
-2104 AIDFVSARGL
+2104 VSAEF
-2114 VNGMNAVSYAPN
+2114 M
-2126 ASTTRAQLWTI
+2126 
-2137 LARQNDA
+2137 
-2144 DLNGGSTWFE
+2144 E
-2154 NAQNWAKEKGISDG
+2154 
-2168 ANPNGTINRAQMVTM
+2168 AQM
-2183 LWRAMGQPA
+2183 AI
-2192 AGGNASFADVPADSY
+2192 FADVPSDAY
-2207 YAQAVAWAI
+2207 YAEAVEWAVDRGITNGKANGLFGSNDSCTRGQIVTFLWRAAGSPAPKGAAAVPTDVIPGSYCYNAVAWAL
-2216 ENGITAGVG
+2216 ENGITNGMADGTFGV
-2225 GGRFDPNSTCT
+2225 NNTCT
-2236 RGQIATFLY
+2236 RGQSVTFLHRALGTAPSAVNGFTDVAADSFCADAVAWAVENGVTNGTSASTFSPNNGCTRAQIVTFLY
-2245 RYMK
+2245 RCLK

>member
-16 LLMMSTLAISPALA
+16 LLMLSTLAVSPALA
-30 ADSRP
+30 ADSKS
-35 EPSAASTQA
+35 EPAAVHTQA
-44 ASDFTITP
+44 A
-52 VGTVTADSTQVTLHI
+52 A
-67 DCADPEVSTVN
+67 
-78 VFLLPVNT
+78 
-86 HGYDEDNPIAKKWS
+86 
-100 AAIGDVTLDVPAG
+100 
-113 KLTAGSRF
+113 
-121 CVKLTYTKDD
+121 
-131 DVREVFSDYFTV
+131 
-143 AASGEKTRAEIIA
+143 GEKTREEMIA
-156 NTSAVLLQDGK
+156 NTSAVLLQNGK
-167 ARTEP
+167 TRTEP

-211 TSSFVLWKGQVTT
+211 TSSFVLWKGQVKT
-224 GTVKCPFN
+224 GTITCPFN
-232 TNVALKVG
+232 ADVALKVG

-272 DENGQGFQPYTYPNI
+272 DENGQGFQPYTYPDI

-322 NYTIGMYPAGDK
+322 NYTIGMYPAGDE

-344 LVQLGKTTGSI
+344 LVQLGKTTESI

-373 AVAYWDGCPELF
+373 AVAYWDGRPELF
-385 IARSNDYQLGQADD
+385 IAGSNDYQLGQADD

-406 AEEDIPTAA
+406 AEENIPTAA
-415 VQGTPKAG
+415 IQGTPKAG

-432 GKIPSGAVLILRSYD
+432 GKIPSGSVLILRSYD
-447 ADATKFETSDGTWVA
+447 ADATTFETSGGAWAA
-462 TQTGAEAKTYVLS
+462 TQVNAEAKAYVLS
-475 PAKAAMVAGRKLVA
+475 TKEDAMVAGRKLVA
-489 LVLSSGT
+489 LVLNNGT
-496 VIAQSDPVIIGAAQ
+496 VMAQSQPVVITAAQ
-510 TPGEET
+510 TPDEKT

-589 GQTVQAYLFK
+589 GQTIQAYLYK
-599 YDSDT
+599 CDSNT
-604 EKLIYQYSDAVTVT
+604 GKQSFQYSDAVTVT
-618 ASSGVKTPEEILKNT
+618 ASSGAKTPEEILKNT
-633 TATLMKNGTVRAEN
+633 TATLMKNGAVRTEN

-701 VTCEFNQELPLY
+701 VICEFNQELPLY

-743 GEGFRDYTYPDASIV
+743 GSGFRDYTYPDASIV
-758 ETTLDPG
+758 ETALDPG

-783 KEGKTSLT
+783 KEGKTSIT
-791 VAVAQYPNDGTTF
+791 VAVGQYPNDGTTF

-809 KQISLASNLI
+809 KQSSLASNLN
-819 FTEPQKNYEVT
+819 FTAPQSGYEVT

-901 LGGKIPDGTYIVLKK
+901 LGGKIPEGTRVLLKK
-916 YDAGTAD
+916 YDASTAD
-923 ADCVLSGG
+923 ADCLLNDGTYLSGVDV
-931 TFLANRSASAAGE
+931 SAAGE

-950 DALTAGEKL
+950 DVLSAGDKL
-959 AAFLTNNGQLAKS
+959 VAFLTGSSGQLAKS

-987 ITPKGALAADST
+987 ITPKGTLAADST
-999 QITFTV
+999 QITFT
-1005 ISSDPSITSVGTF
+1005 ISSSDPSITTVNAF

-1040 LGDITLDIPEGK
+1040 LGDITLDIPADS

-1065 EKNDDFPY
+1065 EKNDDYPY

-1082 TVGAQV
+1082 TVGTQV

-1118 RGGYLILTTG
+1118 QGGYLILTTG

-1214 DRTNVWVQTS
+1214 DRTDIWVQAS

-1236 TYTGETFAADKAKE
+1236 TYTGETFAEDAAKE
-1250 IYSGTIS
+1250 IYSGKIS
-1257 SSSSSQKITFG
+1257 SSSSSQKISFG

-1280 VLDLSDGTSVKST
+1280 VLALSDGTSVNST

-1400 EPSPDWGTPYAAF
+1400 EPSPDWGMPYAAF

-1418 KTDAKSVSVQIDY
+1418 KADAKSVSVQIDY

-1480 NFGDTTRGAE
+1480 NYGDTTRGAE
-1490 LTVPIKDSAKLN
+1490 LTVPIKDSAVLN

-1557 RVRAILAELNIPAET
+1557 RVRAILAKLNIPAET
-1572 VTAEQLNEI
+1572 VTAEQLNET

-1632 DHKAVVTAYNRDMKL
+1632 DHKAVVTAYNRDMEL

-1674 ENLEESTYGSA
+1674 EKLEESTYGSA

-1690 FQAALSNAKQILS
+1690 FQAALSNAKQTLS

-1709 EQLQTARDNLKNE
+1709 EQLQTAGDNLKNE

-1801 TQLQAPNSPVVT
+1801 TQLQAPNSPAVT

-1885 RSDTQVLSVST
+1885 RSDTQVLGVST

-1902 GGSSSGG
+1902 GSSSSGSS
-1909 GGSSSS
+1909 GSSYAVSVPS
-1915 DKTGSG
+1915 AKNGDVTVSPKNASKGDRV
-1921 KTETVTKP
+1921 TVTVTP
-1929 DGTKVQ
+1929 DKGYELDT
-1935 TETKPDGTKIQTE
+1935 I
-1948 TKKDGS
+1948 
-1954 VTKTT
+1954 
-1959 TNPNG
+1959 
-1964 SSVTETKAADGSTG
+1964 
-1978 TVKTDKHGQTTAET
+1978 TVKDASG
-1992 TLSSKAIETA
+1992 
-2002 KRNGEPVTAPVEVEA
+2002 N
-2017 TRDSSTAPTVKIELP
+2017 TVKLIDKGNGKYTFTMP
-2032 RNSGDTKVEIP
+2032 ASKV
-2043 VTNVKPGTVA
+2043 T
-2053 VIVHPDGT
+2053 
-2061 EEIVKNSLPTEDGI
+2061 
-2075 QLTVNGGAT
+2075 
-2084 VKIMDNSKDFIDTRA
+2084 
-2099 HWAKD
+2099 
-2104 AIDFVSARGL
+2104 VSAEF
-2114 VNGMNAVSYAPN
+2114 M
-2126 ASTTRAQLWTI
+2126 
-2137 LARQNDA
+2137 
-2144 DLNGGSTWFE
+2144 E
-2154 NAQNWAKEKGISDG
+2154 
-2168 ANPNGTINRAQMVTM
+2168 AQM
-2183 LWRAMGQPA
+2183 AI
-2192 AGGNASFADVPADSY
+2192 FADVPSDAY
-2207 YAQAVAWAI
+2207 YAEAVEWAVDRGITNGKANGLFGSNDSCTRGQIVTFLWRAAGSPAPKGAAAVPTDVIPGSYCYNAVAWAL
-2216 ENGITAGVG
+2216 ENGITNGMADDAFGV
-2225 GGRFDPNSTCT
+2225 NNTCT
-2236 RGQIATFLY
+2236 RGQSVTFLHRALGTAPSAVNGFTDVAADSFCADAVAWAVENGVTNGTSATTFSPNNGCTRAQIVTFLY
-2245 RYMK
+2245 RCLK

>member
-1 MRKTIFQRI
+1 MQKTLFRRI

-16 LLMMSTLAISPALA
+16 LLMMLTLAISPALA

-44 ASDFTITP
+44 ASDFTIAP
-52 VGTVTADSTQVTLHI
+52 VGTVTADSTQVTLRI
-67 DCADPEVSTVN
+67 DCADTEVSTVN

-86 HGYDEDNPIAKKWS
+86 YGYDEGNPIAKKWS
-100 AAIGDVTLDVPAG
+100 AAIGDVTLDVSAG
-113 KLTAGSRF
+113 KLTAGSQF

-131 DVREVFSDYFTV
+131 DVREVFSEYFTV
-143 AASGEKTRAEIIA
+143 AAAGEKTRAEIIA
-156 NTSAVLLQDGK
+156 NTSAVLLQDGETR
-167 ARTEP
+167 AEP
-172 FKQNANSVDVQV
+172 FKQDAASVDVQV

-224 GTVKCPFN
+224 GTVTCPFK

-240 YKIIACVNTPAGK
+240 YKIIACINTPAGK

-272 DENGQGFQPYTYPNI
+272 DENGQGFQPYTYPDI
-287 TIDEET
+287 TIDEKT

-302 ISMTGDQRIFDAA
+302 ISVTGDQRIFDAA
-315 AAGKIDI
+315 AAKEIDI
-322 NYTIGMYPAGDK
+322 NYTIGMYPADDG
-334 FQIEDGSTIT
+334 FQIEDGTTIP
-344 LVQLGKTTGSI
+344 LVQLGKTTESI
-355 THQEV
+355 TNQEV

-373 AVAYWDGCPELF
+373 AVAYWDSCPDLF
-385 IARSNDYQLGQADD
+385 IAQGNDYQLGQADD

-406 AEEDIPTAA
+406 AEENIPTAA

-423 DTSVTVTLG
+423 DASVTVTLG
-432 GKIPSGAVLILRSYD
+432 GKIPSGSVLILRSYD
-447 ADATKFETSDGTWVA
+447 ADATTFETSGGAWAA
-462 TQTGAEAKTYVLS
+462 TQANAEAKAYVLS
-475 PAKAAMVAGRKLVA
+475 TKEDAMVAGRKLVA

-496 VIAQSDPVIIGAAQ
+496 VIAQSQPVVITAAQ
-510 TPGEET
+510 TPATG
-516 TVTLLESSYTTTST
+516 TVVLNESTYTVEST
-530 QATVKVTGA
+530 QATVTVDGCEEFTG
-539 EKFVGGSL
+539 GWL
-547 FVTTGLPIT
+547 FVTTGSRGSD
-556 ENDDS
+556 NDDS
-561 RTKLGR
+561 RGKLGQVAFNGAGTYTITFNTTYTKL
-567 VDFTGAGEYTV
+567 T
-578 PFTLNTGDLKE
+578 E
-589 GQTVQAYLFK
+589 GNTVQAYLYK
-599 YDSDT
+599 YDTDT
-604 EKLIYQYSDAVTVT
+604 EKTIYRYSESAVIT
-618 ASSGVKTPEEILKNT
+618 AADESGVKTPEEILKNT
-633 TATLMKNGTVRAEN
+633 TATLMKNGAVRKEN

-659 TLDSSLN
+659 TLDSSLK

-901 LGGKIPDGTYIVLKK
+901 LGGKIPEGTYIVLKK

-923 ADCVLSGG
+923 ADCLLSGG
-931 TFLANRSASAAGE
+931 TFLVNGSASTAGE

-987 ITPKGALAADST
+987 ITPKGALTADST

-1082 TVGAQV
+1082 TVGTQV
-1088 PAEDSVVL
+1088 PAEASVVL

-1104 ATQATVTVTGCDSF
+1104 ATQATVTVTGCGSF
-1118 RGGYLILTTG
+1118 QGGYLILTTG
-1128 SVGTNGDADSRNR
+1128 SVSSNNDADSRNR

-1152 YTVPFG
+1152 YTVPFS
-1158 NNHVKLISGNTIQA
+1158 NSSTKLTSGNTIQA
-1172 HLYKLDDKDRTYYK
+1172 HLYKYDGDADRAYYK

-1200 VKPEVSIATDSITA
+1200 AKPEVSIATDSITA
-1214 DRTNVWVQTS
+1214 DRTDIWIQAS

-1236 TYTGETFAADKAKE
+1236 TYTGETFPEDAAKE
-1250 IYSGTIS
+1250 IYSGKIS
-1257 SSSSSQKITFG
+1257 SSSSSQKISFG

-1280 VLDLSDGTSVKST
+1280 VLALSDGTSVNST

-1306 AVQLVT
+1306 AVQFVT

-1347 DISTA
+1347 DVSTA

-1400 EPSPDWGTPYAAF
+1400 EPSPNWGTPYAAF

-1418 KTDAKSVSVQIDY
+1418 KADAKSVSVQIDY
-1431 ADEYVAMGTDFY
+1431 ADEYIAMGKDFY

-1480 NFGDTTRGAE
+1480 NFDDTTRGAE
-1490 LTVPIKDSAKLN
+1490 LTVPIKDSAVLN

-1543 VVLYNLGED
+1543 VVLYNLSED

-1557 RVRAILAELNIPAET
+1557 RVRAILAELNTPAET
-1572 VTAEQLNEI
+1572 VTAEQLNET

-1622 DAMQTDGLRI
+1622 GAMQTDGLRI

-1674 ENLEESTYGSA
+1674 EKLEESTYGSA

-1690 FQAALSNAKQILS
+1690 FQAALSSAKQTLS

-1709 EQLQTARDNLKNE
+1709 EQLQTVGGTLKNE

-1733 GDLVIVL
+1733 GDLVITL
-1740 TQAADGTYTLRAELK
+1740 TQEADGTYILRAELK
-1755 NGLADVAYQYAWS
+1755 NGLADAAYQYVWS
-1768 NGAQNAEITG
+1768 NGAQSAEITG

-1801 TQLQAPNSPVVT
+1801 TQLQAPNSPAVT
-1813 TAATS
+1813 TAAAS
-1818 SAITLRWNAPADED
+1818 DAITLRWNAPADED

-1885 RSDTQVLSVST
+1885 RSDTQVLGVST

-1902 GGSSSGG
+1902 GSSSSGSS
-1909 GGSSSS
+1909 GSSYAVSAPS
-1915 DKTGSG
+1915 AKNGDVTVSPKNASKGDRV
-1921 KTETVTKP
+1921 TVTVKP
-1929 DGTKVQ
+1929 DSGY
-1935 TETKPDGTKIQTE
+1935 EI
-1948 TKKDGS
+1948 GS
-1954 VTKTT
+1954 VTVLDSKG
-1959 TNPNG
+1959 N
-1964 SSVTETKAADGSTG
+1964 ELKL
-1978 TVKTDKHGQTTAET
+1978 TDKG
-1992 TLSSKAIETA
+1992 
-2002 KRNGEPVTAPVEVEA
+2002 NGKYTFTMPGGKVEVKA
-2017 TRDSSTAPTVKIELP
+2017 T
-2032 RNSGDTKVEIP
+2032 
-2043 VTNVKPGTVA
+2043 
-2053 VIVHPDGT
+2053 
-2061 EEIVKNSLPTEDGI
+2061 
-2075 QLTVNGGAT
+2075 
-2084 VKIMDNSKDFIDTRA
+2084 FIKAGETS
-2099 HWAKD
+2099 
-2104 AIDFVSARGL
+2104 IFV
-2114 VNGMNAVSYAPN
+2114 
-2126 ASTTRAQLWTI
+2126 
-2137 LARQNDA
+2137 
-2144 DLNGGSTWFE
+2144 
-2154 NAQNWAKEKGISDG
+2154 
-2168 ANPNGTINRAQMVTM
+2168 
-2183 LWRAMGQPA
+2183 
-2192 AGGNASFADVPADSY
+2192 DVPADSY
-2207 YAQAVAWAI
+2207 YFDAVKWAQKLGITNGKTDALFGANDPCTRGQIVTFLWRAAGSPAPKGTAKVPGDVLPGSYCYDAVAWAI
-2216 ENGITAGVG
+2216 ENGITNGMADGAFGV
-2225 GGRFDPNSTCT
+2225 NNTCT
-2236 RGQIATFLY
+2236 RGQSVTFLHRALGTAPSAVNGFTDVAADSFCADAVAWAVENGVTNGTSATTFSPNNGCTRAQIVTFLFRTY
-2245 RYMK
+2245 NQ

>member
-35 EPSAASTQA
+35 EPSAAGTQA

-143 AASGEKTRAEIIA
+143 AAAGEKTRAEIIA

-184 KLDDSV
+184 KLDNSV

-272 DENGQGFQPYTYPNI
+272 DENGQGFQPYAYPDI
-287 TIDEET
+287 TIDETT

-315 AAGKIDI
+315 VAEKIDI
-322 NYTIGMYPAGDK
+322 NYTIGMYPAGDE

-385 IARSNDYQLGQADD
+385 IARSNDYQLGQEDD

-406 AEEDIPTAA
+406 AEENIPTAA

-423 DTSVTVTLG
+423 DTSVTVQLG

-489 LVLSSGT
+489 LLLSSGT

-633 TATLMKNGTVRAEN
+633 TATLMKNGTVRTEN

-891 KAGDTSVSVQ
+891 KAGDTSVTVQ

-931 TFLANRSASAAGE
+931 TFLSNRSASAAGE

-1030 HWIARQLGQK
+1030 HWIARQLEQK

-1118 RGGYLILTTG
+1118 QGGYLILTTG

-1257 SSSSSQKITFG
+1257 SSSNSQKITFG

-1462 KELWENLTLTQ
+1462 KELWENLPLTQ

-1659 VFQALLELDRLIAQA
+1659 VFQALLKLDRLIAQA

-1832 NRPAAKAMTVSLY
+1832 NRPAAKAMTVRLY

-1885 RSDTQVLSVST
+1885 RSDTQVLGVST

-1935 TETKPDGTKIQTE
+1935 TETKPDGTKIQTV
-1948 TKKDGS
+1948 TGKDGS
-1954 VTKTT
+1954 T
-1959 TNPNG
+1959 
-1964 SSVTETKAADGSTG
+1964 A
-1978 TVKTDKHGQTTAET
+1978 TVKTDKNGQTTAET
-1992 TLSSKAIETA
+1992 KLSAKAVEDA
-2002 KRNGEPVTAPVEVEA
+2002 KRSGEAVKAPVEVKA
-2017 TRDSSTAPTVKIELP
+2017 TKDSSTAPTVKVELP
-2032 RNSGDTKVEIP
+2032 RNSGETKVEIP
-2043 VTNVKPGTVA
+2043 VSNVKPGTVA
-2053 VIVHPDGT
+2053 ILVHADGT
-2061 EEIVKNSLPTEDGI
+2061 EEIVKTSLPTADGI
-2075 QLTVNGGAT
+2075 QLTVNGSAT
-2084 VKIMDNSKDFIDTRA
+2084 VKIMDNSKDFADTRN

-2144 DLNGGSTWFE
+2144 DLNGGNTWFE

-2168 ANPNGTINRAQMVTM
+2168 VNPNGTINRAQMVTM

-2192 AGGNASFADVPADSY
+2192 AASGASFADVPADSY

-2225 GGRFDPNSTCT
+2225 GSKFDPNATCT
-2236 RGQIATFLY
+2236 RAQIATFLY

>member
-10 GSGLLS
+10 GSGLLA
-16 LLMMSTLAISPALA
+16 LLMLSTLAVSPALA
-30 ADSRP
+30 ADSKS
-35 EPSAASTQA
+35 EPAAVHTQA
-44 ASDFTITP
+44 A
-52 VGTVTADSTQVTLHI
+52 A
-67 DCADPEVSTVN
+67 
-78 VFLLPVNT
+78 
-86 HGYDEDNPIAKKWS
+86 
-100 AAIGDVTLDVPAG
+100 
-113 KLTAGSRF
+113 
-121 CVKLTYTKDD
+121 
-131 DVREVFSDYFTV
+131 
-143 AASGEKTRAEIIA
+143 GEKTREEMIA
-156 NTSAVLLQDGK
+156 NTSAELLQNGK
-167 ARTEP
+167 TRTEP

-190 ESCYMTVYAYIGT
+190 KSCYMTVYAYIGT

-224 GTVKCPFN
+224 GTVTCPFN

-240 YKIIACVNTPAGK
+240 YKIIACIHTPAGK
-253 DAEGSTNYAYVK
+253 DAEGSTNYANVN

-272 DENGQGFQPYTYPNI
+272 DENGQGFQPYAYPDI
-287 TIDEET
+287 TIDETT

-315 AAGKIDI
+315 AEKIDI
-322 NYTIGMYPAGDK
+322 NYTIGMYPAGEE

-344 LVQLGKTTGSI
+344 LAQLGKTTESI

-373 AVAYWDGCPELF
+373 AVAYWDGCPDLF

-406 AEEDIPTAA
+406 AEENIPTAT

-423 DTSVTVTLG
+423 DINVTVTLG
-432 GKIPSGAVLILRSYD
+432 GKIPSGSVLILRSYD
-447 ADATKFETSDGTWVA
+447 AGEMKFETSGGTWVA
-462 TQTGAEAKTYVLS
+462 TQASAEAKTYVLS
-475 PAKAAMVAGRKLVA
+475 SAEAAMTAGRKLVA
-489 LVLSSGT
+489 LLLSGGE
-496 VIAQSDPVIIGAAQ
+496 VIAQSDPVVIATAQ

-547 FVTTGLPIT
+547 FVTTGSSIT
-556 ENDDS
+556 EGDDS
-561 RTKLGR
+561 RGKLGQ
-567 VDFTGAGEYTV
+567 VTFTGAGTYTIT
-578 PFTLNTGDLKE
+578 FNTTYTKLTE
-589 GQTVQAYLFK
+589 GNTVQAYLYK

-604 EKLIYQYSDAVTVT
+604 DKTIYRYSESAVIT
-618 ASSGVKTPEEILKNT
+618 AADESGEKTPEEILKNT
-633 TATLMKNGTVRAEN
+633 TATLMKNGAVRTEN

-659 TLDSSLN
+659 TLDSSLK

-680 FDPDSSYN
+680 FDPDGSYN
-688 KRLWTGYVKNGQT
+688 KRLWTGYVQNGQT
-701 VTCEFNQELPLY
+701 VTCTFNQELPLY
-713 YNVIACLNV
+713 CNVIACLNV
-722 PVGEDFYR
+722 PVGEDFYK
-730 PSNSQALEVTDDS
+730 PSNSQALEVVDAS

-758 ETTLDPG
+758 ETTLEPG

-783 KEGKTSLT
+783 KEEKTSIT
-791 VAVAQYPNDGTTF
+791 VAVGQYPNDGTTF

-809 KQISLASNLI
+809 KQIPLASNLI

-878 EEDIPAVSIQGTP
+878 EEDVPAVSIQGTP
-891 KAGDTSVSVQ
+891 KAGDTSVTVQ
-901 LGGKIPDGTYIVLKK
+901 LGGKIPESTYIVLKR

-923 ADCVLSGG
+923 ADCLLSGG
-931 TFLANRSASAAGE
+931 TFLANGRASTAGE

-959 AAFLTNNGQLAKS
+959 AAFLTNSGQLAKS

-987 ITPKGALAADST
+987 ITPKGTLTADST

-1005 ISSDPSITSVGTF
+1005 SSSDPSITTVNAF
-1018 LCPVKNGSVDSD
+1018 LCSVKKGSVDSD
-1030 HWIARQLGQK
+1030 KWIARKLGQK
-1040 LGDITLDIPEGK
+1040 PGDITLDIPEGK

-1082 TVGAQV
+1082 TVGTQV

-1104 ATQATVTVTGCDSF
+1104 ATQATVTVTGCGSF
-1118 RGGYLILTTG
+1118 QGGYLILTTG

-1214 DRTNVWVQTS
+1214 DRTDIWVQAS

-1236 TYTGETFAADKAKE
+1236 TYTGETFAEDAAKE
-1250 IYSGTIS
+1250 IYSGKIS
-1257 SSSSSQKITFG
+1257 SSSSSQKISFG

-1280 VLDLSDGTSVKST
+1280 VLALSDGTSVNST

-1306 AVQLVT
+1306 AVQFVT

-1347 DISTA
+1347 DSSTA

-1418 KTDAKSVSVQIDY
+1418 KADAKSVSVQIDY

-1480 NFGDTTRGAE
+1480 NYGNTTRGTE
-1490 LTVPIKDSAKLN
+1490 LTVPIKDSAVLN

-1557 RVRAILAELNIPAET
+1557 RVRAILAKLNIPAET
-1572 VTAEQLNEI
+1572 VTAEQLNET

-1590 YEAAGEKYTGT
+1590 YEAASKKYTGT
-1601 APDTEF
+1601 VPDTEF

-1622 DAMQTDGLRI
+1622 DAMQTDGLCI
-1632 DHKAVVTAYNRDMKL
+1632 DHKAVVTAYNRDMEL

-1659 VFQALLELDRLIAQA
+1659 VFQALLELDRLIVQA
-1674 ENLEESTYGSA
+1674 EKLEESTYGSA

-1690 FQAALSNAKQILS
+1690 FQAALSSAKQILS

-1722 YLTLTGMKEMQ
+1722 YLTLTGMKQMQ

-1755 NGLADVAYQYAWS
+1755 NGLADAAYQYAWS

-1801 TQLQAPNSPVVT
+1801 TQLQAPNSPAVT
-1813 TAATS
+1813 AAATS
-1818 SAITLRWNAPADED
+1818 STITLRWNAPADED

-1845 EGNRLI
+1845 EDNRLI

-1859 AGSMTLTSLSA
+1859 AGSMTLTSLRA

-1885 RSDTQVLSVST
+1885 RSDTQVLGVST

-1902 GGSSSGG
+1902 GSSSPGSS
-1909 GGSSSS
+1909 GSSYAVSVPS
-1915 DKTGSG
+1915 AKNGDVTVSPKNASKGDRV
-1921 KTETVTKP
+1921 TVTVTP
-1929 DGTKVQ
+1929 DKGYELDT
-1935 TETKPDGTKIQTE
+1935 I
-1948 TKKDGS
+1948 
-1954 VTKTT
+1954 
-1959 TNPNG
+1959 
-1964 SSVTETKAADGSTG
+1964 
-1978 TVKTDKHGQTTAET
+1978 TVKDASG
-1992 TLSSKAIETA
+1992 
-2002 KRNGEPVTAPVEVEA
+2002 N
-2017 TRDSSTAPTVKIELP
+2017 TVKLIDKGNGKYTFTMP
-2032 RNSGDTKVEIP
+2032 ASKV
-2043 VTNVKPGTVA
+2043 T
-2053 VIVHPDGT
+2053 
-2061 EEIVKNSLPTEDGI
+2061 
-2075 QLTVNGGAT
+2075 
-2084 VKIMDNSKDFIDTRA
+2084 
-2099 HWAKD
+2099 
-2104 AIDFVSARGL
+2104 VSAEF
-2114 VNGMNAVSYAPN
+2114 M
-2126 ASTTRAQLWTI
+2126 
-2137 LARQNDA
+2137 
-2144 DLNGGSTWFE
+2144 E
-2154 NAQNWAKEKGISDG
+2154 
-2168 ANPNGTINRAQMVTM
+2168 AQMATFTDVPSDAYYAEAVEWAVDRGITNGKANGLFGPNDSCTRGQIVTF
-2183 LWRAMGQPA
+2183 LWRAAGSPTPKGA
-2192 AGGNASFADVPADSY
+2192 AAVPTDVIPGSY
-2207 YAQAVAWAI
+2207 CYNAVAWAL
-2216 ENGITAGVG
+2216 ENGITNGMADGTFGV
-2225 GGRFDPNSTCT
+2225 NNTCT
-2236 RGQIATFLY
+2236 RGQSVTFLY
-2245 RYMK
+2245 RALGTAPSAVNGFTDVAADSFCADAVAWAVENGVTNGTSATTFSPNNGCTRAQIITFLYRCLK

>member
-1 MRKTIFQRI
+1 MQKTLFRRI

-16 LLMMSTLAISPALA
+16 LLMMSTLAISPTLA
-30 ADSRP
+30 ADSRS
-35 EPSAASTQA
+35 ESAAVSTQA

-52 VGTVTADSTQVTLHI
+52 VGTVTADSTQVTLRI
-67 DCADPEVSTVN
+67 DCADTEVSTVN

-86 HGYDEDNPIAKKWS
+86 YGYDEDNPIAKKLS
-100 AAIGDVTLDVPAG
+100 AAIGVVTLDVSAG
-113 KLTAGSRF
+113 KLTAGSQF
-121 CVKLTYTKDD
+121 CVKLIYTKDN
-131 DVREVFSDYFTV
+131 DVREIFSEYFTV

-184 KLDDSV
+184 TLDDSV

-211 TSSFVLWKGQVTT
+211 TSSFVLWKGQVKT
-224 GTVKCPFN
+224 GTITCPFN

-265 SQALEVV
+265 SRALEVV
-272 DENGQGFQPYTYPNI
+272 DESGQGFQPYTYPDI
-287 TIDEET
+287 TIDEKT

-315 AAGKIDI
+315 VAKKIDI
-322 NYTIGMYPAGDK
+322 NYTIGMYPAGDE
-334 FQIEDGSTIT
+334 FQIEDGTTIP
-344 LVQLGKTTGSI
+344 LVLLGKTTKPI

-385 IARSNDYQLGQADD
+385 IAGSNDYQLGQADD

-406 AEEDIPTAA
+406 AEENIPTAA
-415 VQGTPKAG
+415 IQGTPKAG

-432 GKIPSGAVLILRSYD
+432 GKIPSGSVLILRSYD
-447 ADATKFETSDGTWVA
+447 ADATKFETFGGVRAA
-462 TQTGAEAKTYVLS
+462 TQANAEAKTYVLS
-475 PAKAAMVAGRKLVA
+475 PAEAAMTAGRKLVA

-496 VIAQSDPVIIGAAQ
+496 VIAQSDPVVITTAQ

-516 TVTLLESSYTTTST
+516 TVTLLENSYTTTST

-633 TATLMKNGTVRAEN
+633 TATLMKNGKVRTEN

-659 TLDSSLN
+659 TLDSSLK

-680 FDPDSSYN
+680 FDPDGSYN

-722 PVGEDFYR
+722 PVGEDFYK
-730 PSNSQALEVTDDS
+730 PSNSQALEVVDDS
-743 GEGFRDYTYPDASIV
+743 GSGFRDYTYPDASIV
-758 ETTLDPG
+758 ETTLEPG

-830 LSQPLKAGWRV
+830 LSQSLKAGWRV

-891 KAGDTSVSVQ
+891 KAGDTSVTVQ
-901 LGGKIPDGTYIVLKK
+901 LGGKIPEGTRVLLNK
-916 YDAGTAD
+916 YDASTAD
-923 ADCVLSGG
+923 ADCLLNNGTYLSGVDV
-931 TFLANRSASAAGE
+931 SAAGE
-944 QTLTFS
+944 QALTFS

-987 ITPKGALAADST
+987 ITPKGALTADSI
-999 QITFTV
+999 QITFAV
-1005 ISSDPSITSVGTF
+1005 ISSDPSITTVNAF
-1018 LCPVKNGSVDSD
+1018 LCSVKKGSVDSD
-1030 HWIARQLGQK
+1030 KWIARKLGQK
-1040 LGDITLDIPEGK
+1040 PGDITLDIPEGK

-1088 PAEDSVVL
+1088 PVEDSVVL

-1104 ATQATVTVTGCDSF
+1104 AAQATVTVTGCESF

-1128 SVGTNGDADSRNR
+1128 RASSNDDADSRNR

-1250 IYSGTIS
+1250 IYSGKIS
-1257 SSSSSQKITFG
+1257 SSSSSQKISFG

-1280 VLDLSDGTSVKST
+1280 VLTLSDGTSVNST

-1347 DISTA
+1347 DVSTA

-1449 QFPGSYSDAEFES
+1449 QFPGSYSDTEFES

-1674 ENLEESTYGSA
+1674 EKLEESTYGSA

-1690 FQAALSNAKQILS
+1690 FQAALSSAKQTLS

-1709 EQLQTARDNLKNE
+1709 EQLQTAGGTLKNE

-1733 GDLVIVL
+1733 GDLVITL
-1740 TQAADGTYTLRAELK
+1740 TQEADGTYILRAELK
-1755 NGLADVAYQYAWS
+1755 NGLADAVYQYAWS
-1768 NGAQNAEITG
+1768 NGAQSAEITG

-1801 TQLQAPNSPVVT
+1801 TQLQAPNSPAVT
-1813 TAATS
+1813 TAAAS
-1818 SAITLRWNAPADED
+1818 DAITLRWNTPADEE
-1832 NRPAAKAMTVSLY
+1832 NRPAAKTLTVGLY
-1845 EGNRLI
+1845 QGDKLI
-1851 KEQTADAA
+1851 REQTADAA
-1859 AGSMTLTSLSA
+1859 TGSITLTGLSA

-1896 AKRSSG
+1896 AKTSSG
-1902 GGSSSGG
+1902 GGSSSGSS
-1909 GGSSSS
+1909 GSSYAVSAPS
-1915 DKTGSG
+1915 AKNGDVTVSPKNASKGDRV
-1921 KTETVTKP
+1921 TVTVTP
-1929 DGTKVQ
+1929 DKGYELDT
-1935 TETKPDGTKIQTE
+1935 I
-1948 TKKDGS
+1948 
-1954 VTKTT
+1954 
-1959 TNPNG
+1959 
-1964 SSVTETKAADGSTG
+1964 
-1978 TVKTDKHGQTTAET
+1978 TVKDASGNKLKLTDKGNGKYTFTMPA
-1992 TLSSKAIETA
+1992 SK
-2002 KRNGEPVTAPVEVEA
+2002 VT
-2017 TRDSSTAPTVKIELP
+2017 
-2032 RNSGDTKVEIP
+2032 
-2043 VTNVKPGTVA
+2043 
-2053 VIVHPDGT
+2053 
-2061 EEIVKNSLPTEDGI
+2061 
-2075 QLTVNGGAT
+2075 
-2084 VKIMDNSKDFIDTRA
+2084 
-2099 HWAKD
+2099 
-2104 AIDFVSARGL
+2104 VSAEF
-2114 VNGMNAVSYAPN
+2114 VEEQA
-2126 ASTTRAQLWTI
+2126 AST
-2137 LARQNDA
+2137 
-2144 DLNGGSTWFE
+2144 
-2154 NAQNWAKEKGISDG
+2154 
-2168 ANPNGTINRAQMVTM
+2168 
-2183 LWRAMGQPA
+2183 
-2192 AGGNASFADVPADSY
+2192 FADVPTDAY
-2207 YAQAVAWAI
+2207 YAKAVEWAVKNGITNGKANGLFGSNDSCTRGQIVTFLWRAAGSPTPKGAAAVPTDVIPGSYCYNAVAWAL
-2216 ENGITAGVG
+2216 ENGITNGLADGTFGV
-2225 GGRFDPNSTCT
+2225 NSTCT
-2236 RGQIATFLY
+2236 RGQSVTFLY
-2245 RYMK
+2245 RAIGTAPTTVNGFTDVAAGDFYAEAVAWAVENGVTNGTTDSTFSPSNGCTRAQIVTFLFRTYNQ

>member
-35 EPSAASTQA
+35 EPSAAGTQA

-143 AASGEKTRAEIIA
+143 AAAGEKTRAEIIA

-184 KLDDSV
+184 KLDNSV

-272 DENGQGFQPYTYPNI
+272 DENGQGFQPYAYPDI
-287 TIDEET
+287 TIDETT

-315 AAGKIDI
+315 VAEKIDI
-322 NYTIGMYPAGDK
+322 NYTIGMYPAGDE

-373 AVAYWDGCPELF
+373 DVAYWDGCPELF
-385 IARSNDYQLGQADD
+385 IARSNDYQLGQEDD

-406 AEEDIPTAA
+406 AEENIPTAA

-423 DTSVTVTLG
+423 DTSVTVQLG

-489 LVLSSGT
+489 LLLSSGT

-633 TATLMKNGTVRAEN
+633 TATLMKNGTVRTEN

-891 KAGDTSVSVQ
+891 KAGDTSVTVQ

-931 TFLANRSASAAGE
+931 TFLSNRSASAAGE

-1030 HWIARQLGQK
+1030 HWIARQLEQK

-1118 RGGYLILTTG
+1118 QGGYLILTTG

-1257 SSSSSQKITFG
+1257 SSSNSQKITFG

-1462 KELWENLTLTQ
+1462 KELWENLPLTQ

-1659 VFQALLELDRLIAQA
+1659 VFQALLKLDRLIAQA

-1832 NRPAAKAMTVSLY
+1832 NRPAAKAMTVRLY

-1885 RSDTQVLSVST
+1885 RSDTQVLGVST

-1935 TETKPDGTKIQTE
+1935 TETKPDGTKIQTV
-1948 TKKDGS
+1948 TGKDGS
-1954 VTKTT
+1954 T
-1959 TNPNG
+1959 
-1964 SSVTETKAADGSTG
+1964 A
-1978 TVKTDKHGQTTAET
+1978 TVKTDKNGQTTAET
-1992 TLSSKAIETA
+1992 KLSAKAVEDA
-2002 KRNGEPVTAPVEVEA
+2002 KRSGEAVKAPVEVKA
-2017 TRDSSTAPTVKIELP
+2017 TKDSSTAPTVKVELP
-2032 RNSGDTKVEIP
+2032 RNSGETKVEIP
-2043 VTNVKPGTVA
+2043 VSNVKPGTVA
-2053 VIVHPDGT
+2053 ILVHADGT
-2061 EEIVKNSLPTEDGI
+2061 EEIVKTSLPTADGI
-2075 QLTVNGGAT
+2075 QLTVNGSAT
-2084 VKIMDNSKDFIDTRA
+2084 VKIMDNSKDFADTRN

-2144 DLNGGSTWFE
+2144 DLNGGNTWFE

-2168 ANPNGTINRAQMVTM
+2168 VNPNGTINRAQMVTM

-2192 AGGNASFADVPADSY
+2192 AASGASFADVPADSY

-2225 GGRFDPNSTCT
+2225 GSKFDPNATCT
-2236 RGQIATFLY
+2236 RAQIATFLY

>member
-1 MRKTIFQRI
+1 M
-10 GSGLLS
+10 
-16 LLMMSTLAISPALA
+16 
-30 ADSRP
+30 
-35 EPSAASTQA
+35 
-44 ASDFTITP
+44 
-52 VGTVTADSTQVTLHI
+52 
-67 DCADPEVSTVN
+67 
-78 VFLLPVNT
+78 
-86 HGYDEDNPIAKKWS
+86 
-100 AAIGDVTLDVPAG
+100 
-113 KLTAGSRF
+113 
-121 CVKLTYTKDD
+121 
-131 DVREVFSDYFTV
+131 
-143 AASGEKTRAEIIA
+143 
-156 NTSAVLLQDGK
+156 
-167 ARTEP
+167 
-172 FKQNANSVDVQV
+172 
-184 KLDDSV
+184 
-190 ESCYMTVYAYIGT
+190 
-203 AGFDPDNS
+203 
-211 TSSFVLWKGQVTT
+211 
-224 GTVKCPFN
+224 
-232 TNVALKVG
+232 
-240 YKIIACVNTPAGK
+240 
-253 DAEGSTNYAYVK
+253 
-265 SQALEVV
+265 
-272 DENGQGFQPYTYPNI
+272 
-287 TIDEET
+287 
-293 LEPGATTLH
+293 
-302 ISMTGDQRIFDAA
+302 
-315 AAGKIDI
+315 
-322 NYTIGMYPAGDK
+322 
-334 FQIEDGSTIT
+334 
-344 LVQLGKTTGSI
+344 
-355 THQEV
+355 
-360 TLSQPLKAGWRVR
+360 
-373 AVAYWDGCPELF
+373 
-385 IARSNDYQLGQADD
+385 
-399 SVLVSGT
+399 
-406 AEEDIPTAA
+406 
-415 VQGTPKAG
+415 
-423 DTSVTVTLG
+423 
-432 GKIPSGAVLILRSYD
+432 
-447 ADATKFETSDGTWVA
+447 
-462 TQTGAEAKTYVLS
+462 
-475 PAKAAMVAGRKLVA
+475 
-489 LVLSSGT
+489 
-496 VIAQSDPVIIGAAQ
+496 
-510 TPGEET
+510 
-516 TVTLLESSYTTTST
+516 
-530 QATVKVTGA
+530 
-539 EKFVGGSL
+539 
-547 FVTTGLPIT
+547 
-556 ENDDS
+556 
-561 RTKLGR
+561 
-567 VDFTGAGEYTV
+567 
-578 PFTLNTGDLKE
+578 
-589 GQTVQAYLFK
+589 
-599 YDSDT
+599 
-604 EKLIYQYSDAVTVT
+604 
-618 ASSGVKTPEEILKNT
+618 
-633 TATLMKNGTVRAEN
+633 
-647 FKQSEKSVDVKV
+647 
-659 TLDSSLN
+659 
-666 QCYMTIFAYSSNTT
+666 
-680 FDPDSSYN
+680 
-688 KRLWTGYVKNGQT
+688 
-701 VTCEFNQELPLY
+701 
-713 YNVIACLNV
+713 
-722 PVGEDFYR
+722 
-730 PSNSQALEVTDDS
+730 
-743 GEGFRDYTYPDASIV
+743 
-758 ETTLDPG
+758 
-765 ATKLHINLTG
+765 
-775 DERLFQAA
+775 
-783 KEGKTSLT
+783 
-791 VAVAQYPNDGTTF
+791 
-804 DFEGE
+804 
-809 KQISLASNLI
+809 
-819 FTEPQKNYEVT
+819 
-830 LSQPLKAGWRV
+830 
-841 RAVVYWQQNES
+841 
-852 IFLPKGN
+852 
-859 DYEAMFQRPDDSVL
+859 
-873 VSGTP
+873 
-878 EEDIPAVSIQGTP
+878 
-891 KAGDTSVSVQ
+891 
-901 LGGKIPDGTYIVLKK
+901 
-916 YDAGTAD
+916 
-923 ADCVLSGG
+923 
-931 TFLANRSASAAGE
+931 
-944 QTLTFS
+944 
-950 DALTAGEKL
+950 
-959 AAFLTNNGQLAKS
+959 AFLTGSSGQLAKS

-1065 EKNDDFPY
+1065 EKNDDYPY

-1082 TVGAQV
+1082 TVGTQV

-1118 RGGYLILTTG
+1118 QGGYLILTTG

-1257 SSSSSQKITFG
+1257 SSSNSQKITFG

-1462 KELWENLTLTQ
+1462 KELWENLPLTQ

-1659 VFQALLELDRLIAQA
+1659 VFQALLKLDRLIAQA

-1801 TQLQAPNSPVVT
+1801 TQLQAPNSPAVT

-1832 NRPAAKAMTVSLY
+1832 NRPAAKAMTVRLY

-1885 RSDTQVLSVST
+1885 RSDTQVLGVST

-1935 TETKPDGTKIQTE
+1935 TETKPDGTKIQTV
-1948 TKKDGS
+1948 TGKDGS
-1954 VTKTT
+1954 T
-1959 TNPNG
+1959 
-1964 SSVTETKAADGSTG
+1964 A
-1978 TVKTDKHGQTTAET
+1978 TVKTDKNGQTTAET
-1992 TLSSKAIETA
+1992 KLSAKAVEDA
-2002 KRNGEPVTAPVEVEA
+2002 KRSGEAVKAPVEVKA
-2017 TRDSSTAPTVKIELP
+2017 TKDSSTAPTVKVELP
-2032 RNSGDTKVEIP
+2032 RNSGETKVEIP
-2043 VTNVKPGTVA
+2043 VSNVKPGTVA
-2053 VIVHPDGT
+2053 ILVHADGT
-2061 EEIVKNSLPTEDGI
+2061 EEIVKTSLPTADGI
-2075 QLTVNGGAT
+2075 QLTVNGSAT
-2084 VKIMDNSKDFIDTRA
+2084 VKIMDNSKDFADTRN

-2144 DLNGGSTWFE
+2144 DLNGGNTWFE

-2168 ANPNGTINRAQMVTM
+2168 VNPNGTINRAQMVTM

-2192 AGGNASFADVPADSY
+2192 AASGASFADVPADSY

-2225 GGRFDPNSTCT
+2225 GSKFDPNATCT
-2236 RGQIATFLY
+2236 RAQIATFLY

>member
-1 MRKTIFQRI
+1 MQKTLFRRI

-16 LLMMSTLAISPALA
+16 LLMMSTLAISPTLA
-30 ADSRP
+30 ADSRS
-35 EPSAASTQA
+35 ESAAVSTQA

-52 VGTVTADSTQVTLHI
+52 VGTVTADSTQVTLRI
-67 DCADPEVSTVN
+67 DCADTEVSTVN

-86 HGYDEDNPIAKKWS
+86 YGYDEDNPIAKKWR
-100 AAIGDVTLDVPAG
+100 AAIGDVTLDIPAG
-113 KLTAGSRF
+113 KLTTGSRF

-131 DVREVFSDYFTV
+131 DVQEVFSDYFTV
-143 AASGEKTRAEIIA
+143 AASGEKTRAEIID
-156 NTSAVLLQDGK
+156 NTSAVLLQNGK
-167 ARTEP
+167 TRTEP

-190 ESCYMTVYAYIGT
+190 KSCYMTVYAYIGT

-211 TSSFVLWKGQVTT
+211 TSSFVLWKGQVKT
-224 GTVKCPFN
+224 GTITCPFN
-232 TNVALKVG
+232 ADVTLKVG

-272 DENGQGFQPYTYPNI
+272 DENGQGFQPYTYPDI

-293 LEPGATTLH
+293 LEPEATTLH

-322 NYTIGMYPAGDK
+322 NYTIGMYPAGDE

-360 TLSQPLKAGWRVR
+360 TLTQPLKAGWRVR

-399 SVLVSGT
+399 SVPVSGT
-406 AEEDIPTAA
+406 AEEAIPTAA
-415 VQGTPKAG
+415 IQGTPKAG
-423 DTSVTVTLG
+423 DTSVTV
-432 GKIPSGAVLILRSYD
+432 
-447 ADATKFETSDGTWVA
+447 
-462 TQTGAEAKTYVLS
+462 
-475 PAKAAMVAGRKLVA
+475 
-489 LVLSSGT
+489 
-496 VIAQSDPVIIGAAQ
+496 
-510 TPGEET
+510 
-516 TVTLLESSYTTTST
+516 
-530 QATVKVTGA
+530 
-539 EKFVGGSL
+539 
-547 FVTTGLPIT
+547 
-556 ENDDS
+556 
-561 RTKLGR
+561 
-567 VDFTGAGEYTV
+567 
-578 PFTLNTGDLKE
+578 
-589 GQTVQAYLFK
+589 
-599 YDSDT
+599 
-604 EKLIYQYSDAVTVT
+604 
-618 ASSGVKTPEEILKNT
+618 
-633 TATLMKNGTVRAEN
+633 
-647 FKQSEKSVDVKV
+647 
-659 TLDSSLN
+659 
-666 QCYMTIFAYSSNTT
+666 
-680 FDPDSSYN
+680 
-688 KRLWTGYVKNGQT
+688 
-701 VTCEFNQELPLY
+701 
-713 YNVIACLNV
+713 
-722 PVGEDFYR
+722 
-730 PSNSQALEVTDDS
+730 
-743 GEGFRDYTYPDASIV
+743 
-758 ETTLDPG
+758 
-765 ATKLHINLTG
+765 
-775 DERLFQAA
+775 
-783 KEGKTSLT
+783 
-791 VAVAQYPNDGTTF
+791 
-804 DFEGE
+804 
-809 KQISLASNLI
+809 
-819 FTEPQKNYEVT
+819 
-830 LSQPLKAGWRV
+830 
-841 RAVVYWQQNES
+841 
-852 IFLPKGN
+852 
-859 DYEAMFQRPDDSVL
+859 
-873 VSGTP
+873 
-878 EEDIPAVSIQGTP
+878 
-891 KAGDTSVSVQ
+891 Q
-901 LGGKIPDGTYIVLKK
+901 LGGKIPESTYIVLKK

-923 ADCVLSGG
+923 ADCLLSGG

-972 QPVTVAAAQTTPLFT
+972 QPVTVAAAQMTPLFT
-987 ITPKGALAADST
+987 ITPKGALTADST

-1005 ISSDPSITSVGTF
+1005 ISSDPSITSVGAF

-1040 LGDITLDIPEGK
+1040 LGDITLDIPDGK

-1065 EKNDDFPY
+1065 EKNDDYPY

-1082 TVGAQV
+1082 TVGTQV

-1118 RGGYLILTTG
+1118 RDGYLILTTG

-1214 DRTNVWVQTS
+1214 DRTAIWMQAS

-1236 TYTGETFAADKAKE
+1236 TYTGETFAEDAAKE
-1250 IYSGTIS
+1250 IYSGKIS
-1257 SSSSSQKITFG
+1257 SSSSSQKISFG

-1280 VLDLSDGTSVKST
+1280 VLTLSDGTSVNST
-1293 AKTVQAAPEKIKP
+1293 AKTVQAALEKIKP

-1418 KTDAKSVSVQIDY
+1418 KANAKSVSVQIDY

-1480 NFGDTTRGAE
+1480 NFGDITRGAE
-1490 LTVPIKDSAKLN
+1490 LTVPIKDSAVLN
-1502 AGDRLI
+1502 AGNRLI

-1557 RVRAILAELNIPAET
+1557 RVRAILAKLNIPAET
-1572 VTAEQLNEI
+1572 VTAEQLNET

-1590 YEAAGEKYTGT
+1590 YEAASEKYTGT

-1632 DHKAVVTAYNRDMKL
+1632 DHKAVVTAYNRDMEL
-1647 HELMG
+1647 HELMD

-1659 VFQALLELDRLIAQA
+1659 VFQALLELDRLVAQA
-1674 ENLEESTYGSA
+1674 EKLEESTYGSA

-1690 FQAALSNAKQILS
+1690 FQAALSSAKQTLS

-1709 EQLQTARDNLKNE
+1709 EQLQTAGGTLKNE

-1733 GDLVIVL
+1733 GDLVIAL
-1740 TQAADGTYTLRAELK
+1740 TQAADGRYTLLAELK
-1755 NGLADVAYQYAWS
+1755 NGLADATYQYAWS
-1768 NGAQNAEITG
+1768 NGVQSAEITG
-1778 VTAEQLHTLQV
+1778 VTEAQLHTLQV

-1801 TQLQAPNSPVVT
+1801 AQLQVPYSPAAM
-1813 TAATS
+1813 AATTS
-1818 SAITLRWNAPADED
+1818 NAITLRWNTPADEE
-1832 NRPAAKAMTVSLY
+1832 NRPAAKTMTVGLY
-1845 EGNRLI
+1845 QGDKLI

-1859 AGSMTLTSLSA
+1859 TGSITLTGLSA

-1885 RSDTQVLSVST
+1885 HSDTQVLGVST

-1902 GGSSSGG
+1902 GSSSSGSS
-1909 GGSSSS
+1909 GSSYAVSTPS
-1915 DKTGSG
+1915 AKNGDVTVSPKNASKGDRV
-1921 KTETVTKP
+1921 TVTVKP
-1929 DGTKVQ
+1929 DSGYEV
-1935 TETKPDGTKIQTE
+1935 
-1948 TKKDGS
+1948 GS
-1954 VTKTT
+1954 VTVLDSKG
-1959 TNPNG
+1959 N
-1964 SSVTETKAADGSTG
+1964 ELKL
-1978 TVKTDKHGQTTAET
+1978 TDKG
-1992 TLSSKAIETA
+1992 
-2002 KRNGEPVTAPVEVEA
+2002 NGKYTFTMPGGKVEVKA
-2017 TRDSSTAPTVKIELP
+2017 TFVKAGETSP
-2032 RNSGDTKVEIP
+2032 
-2043 VTNVKPGTVA
+2043 
-2053 VIVHPDGT
+2053 
-2061 EEIVKNSLPTEDGI
+2061 
-2075 QLTVNGGAT
+2075 
-2084 VKIMDNSKDFIDTRA
+2084 
-2099 HWAKD
+2099 
-2104 AIDFVSARGL
+2104 FV
-2114 VNGMNAVSYAPN
+2114 
-2126 ASTTRAQLWTI
+2126 
-2137 LARQNDA
+2137 
-2144 DLNGGSTWFE
+2144 
-2154 NAQNWAKEKGISDG
+2154 
-2168 ANPNGTINRAQMVTM
+2168 
-2183 LWRAMGQPA
+2183 
-2192 AGGNASFADVPADSY
+2192 DVPADSY
-2207 YAQAVAWAI
+2207 YFDAVKWAQKLGITNGKTDALFGSSDPCTRGQIVTFLWRAAGSPAPKGTAKVPGDVLPGSYCYDAVAWAL
-2216 ENGITAGVG
+2216 ENGITNGLADGTFGV
-2225 GGRFDPNSTCT
+2225 NSTCT
-2236 RGQIATFLY
+2236 RGQSVTFLY
-2245 RYMK
+2245 RALGTAPTTVNGFTDVESNAFCAEAVAWAVENGVTNGTTDSTFSPSNGCTRAQIVTFLFRTYNQ

>member
-1 MRKTIFQRI
+1 MQKTLFRRI

-16 LLMMSTLAISPALA
+16 LLMMSTLAISPTLA
-30 ADSRP
+30 ADSRS
-35 EPSAASTQA
+35 ESAAVSTQA

-52 VGTVTADSTQVTLHI
+52 VGTVTADSTQVTLRI
-67 DCADPEVSTVN
+67 DCADTEVSTVN

-86 HGYDEDNPIAKKWS
+86 YGYDEDNPIAKKWS
-100 AAIGDVTLDVPAG
+100 AAIGDVTLDVSAG
-113 KLTAGSRF
+113 KLTAGSQF
-121 CVKLTYTKDD
+121 CVKLIYTKDN
-131 DVREVFSDYFTV
+131 DVREVFSEYFTV

-156 NTSAVLLQDGK
+156 NTSAVLLQDGET
-167 ARTEP
+167 RTEP
-172 FKQNANSVDVQV
+172 FKEDAASVDAQV

-211 TSSFVLWKGQVTT
+211 TSSFVLWKGQVKT
-224 GTVKCPFN
+224 GTVTCPFN
-232 TNVALKVG
+232 TDVALKVG

-272 DENGQGFQPYTYPNI
+272 DENGQGFRPYTYPDI
-287 TIDEET
+287 TIDEKT

-315 AAGKIDI
+315 VAKKIDI
-322 NYTIGMYPAGDK
+322 NYTIGMYPAGDE

-360 TLSQPLKAGWRVR
+360 TLTQPLKAGWRVR

-406 AEEDIPTAA
+406 AEENIPTAA
-415 VQGTPKAG
+415 IQGTPKAG
-423 DTSVTVTLG
+423 DTSVTV
-432 GKIPSGAVLILRSYD
+432 
-447 ADATKFETSDGTWVA
+447 
-462 TQTGAEAKTYVLS
+462 
-475 PAKAAMVAGRKLVA
+475 
-489 LVLSSGT
+489 
-496 VIAQSDPVIIGAAQ
+496 
-510 TPGEET
+510 
-516 TVTLLESSYTTTST
+516 
-530 QATVKVTGA
+530 
-539 EKFVGGSL
+539 
-547 FVTTGLPIT
+547 
-556 ENDDS
+556 
-561 RTKLGR
+561 
-567 VDFTGAGEYTV
+567 
-578 PFTLNTGDLKE
+578 
-589 GQTVQAYLFK
+589 
-599 YDSDT
+599 
-604 EKLIYQYSDAVTVT
+604 
-618 ASSGVKTPEEILKNT
+618 
-633 TATLMKNGTVRAEN
+633 
-647 FKQSEKSVDVKV
+647 
-659 TLDSSLN
+659 
-666 QCYMTIFAYSSNTT
+666 
-680 FDPDSSYN
+680 
-688 KRLWTGYVKNGQT
+688 
-701 VTCEFNQELPLY
+701 
-713 YNVIACLNV
+713 
-722 PVGEDFYR
+722 
-730 PSNSQALEVTDDS
+730 
-743 GEGFRDYTYPDASIV
+743 
-758 ETTLDPG
+758 
-765 ATKLHINLTG
+765 
-775 DERLFQAA
+775 
-783 KEGKTSLT
+783 
-791 VAVAQYPNDGTTF
+791 
-804 DFEGE
+804 
-809 KQISLASNLI
+809 
-819 FTEPQKNYEVT
+819 
-830 LSQPLKAGWRV
+830 
-841 RAVVYWQQNES
+841 
-852 IFLPKGN
+852 
-859 DYEAMFQRPDDSVL
+859 
-873 VSGTP
+873 
-878 EEDIPAVSIQGTP
+878 
-891 KAGDTSVSVQ
+891 Q
-901 LGGKIPDGTYIVLKK
+901 LGGKIPESTYIVLKK

-931 TFLANRSASAAGE
+931 TFLANRSASVAGE

-987 ITPKGALAADST
+987 ITPKGALTADST

-1082 TVGAQV
+1082 TVGTQV

-1236 TYTGETFAADKAKE
+1236 TYTGETFAEDAAKE
-1250 IYSGTIS
+1250 IYSGKIS

-1280 VLDLSDGTSVKST
+1280 VLALSDGTSVNST

-1352 TALSSGTLYR
+1352 TVLSSGTLYR

-1413 NVSAV
+1413 NVSVV
-1418 KTDAKSVSVQIDY
+1418 KADAKSVSVQIDY

-1480 NFGDTTRGAE
+1480 NFGDITRGAE
-1490 LTVPIKDSAKLN
+1490 LTVPIKDSAVLN
-1502 AGDRLI
+1502 AGNRLI

-1557 RVRAILAELNIPAET
+1557 RVRAILAKLNIPAET
-1572 VTAEQLNEI
+1572 VTAEQLNET

-1590 YEAAGEKYTGT
+1590 YEAASEKYTGT

-1674 ENLEESTYGSA
+1674 EKLEESTYGSA

-1690 FQAALSNAKQILS
+1690 FQAALSSAKQTLS

-1709 EQLQTARDNLKNE
+1709 EQLQTAGGTLKNE

-1733 GDLVIVL
+1733 GDLVIAL
-1740 TQAADGTYTLRAELK
+1740 TQAADGRYTLRAELK
-1755 NGLADVAYQYAWS
+1755 NGLADATYQYAWS

-1801 TQLQAPNSPVVT
+1801 AQLQVPYSPAAM
-1813 TAATS
+1813 AATTS
-1818 SAITLRWNAPADED
+1818 NAITLRWNTPADEE
-1832 NRPAAKAMTVSLY
+1832 NRPAAKTMTVGLY
-1845 EGNRLI
+1845 QGDKLI

-1859 AGSMTLTSLSA
+1859 TGSITLTGLSA

-1885 RSDTQVLSVST
+1885 HSDTQVLGVST

-1902 GGSSSGG
+1902 GSSSSGSS
-1909 GGSSSS
+1909 GSSYAVSTPS
-1915 DKTGSG
+1915 AKNGDV
-1921 KTETVTKP
+1921 TVSPKNASKGDRVTITVKP
-1929 DGTKVQ
+1929 DSGYEV
-1935 TETKPDGTKIQTE
+1935 
-1948 TKKDGS
+1948 GS
-1954 VTKTT
+1954 VTVLDSKG
-1959 TNPNG
+1959 N
-1964 SSVTETKAADGSTG
+1964 ELKL
-1978 TVKTDKHGQTTAET
+1978 TDKG
-1992 TLSSKAIETA
+1992 
-2002 KRNGEPVTAPVEVEA
+2002 NGKYTFTMPGGKVEVKA
-2017 TRDSSTAPTVKIELP
+2017 TFVKAGETSPFVDVPTDSYYFDAVKWAQKLGITNGKANGLFGSNDP
-2032 RNSGDTKVEIP
+2032 CTRGQI
-2043 VTNVKPGTVA
+2043 VT
-2053 VIVHPDGT
+2053 
-2061 EEIVKNSLPTEDGI
+2061 
-2075 QLTVNGGAT
+2075 
-2084 VKIMDNSKDFIDTRA
+2084 F
-2099 HWAKD
+2099 
-2104 AIDFVSARGL
+2104 
-2114 VNGMNAVSYAPN
+2114 
-2126 ASTTRAQLWTI
+2126 
-2137 LARQNDA
+2137 
-2144 DLNGGSTWFE
+2144 
-2154 NAQNWAKEKGISDG
+2154 
-2168 ANPNGTINRAQMVTM
+2168 
-2183 LWRAMGQPA
+2183 LWRAAGSPTPKGA
-2192 AGGNASFADVPADSY
+2192 AAVPTDVIPGSY
-2207 YAQAVAWAI
+2207 CYNAVAWAI
-2216 ENGITAGVG
+2216 ENGVTNGFADGTFGV
-2225 GGRFDPNSTCT
+2225 NSTCT
-2236 RGQIATFLY
+2236 RGQSVTFLY
-2245 RYMK
+2245 RALGTAPTTVNSFTDVAVGDFYAEAVAWAVENGVTNGTTDSTFSPSNGCTRAQIVTFLFRTYNQ

>member
-1 MRKTIFQRI
+1 MT
-10 GSGLLS
+10 
-16 LLMMSTLAISPALA
+16 
-30 ADSRP
+30 
-35 EPSAASTQA
+35 
-44 ASDFTITP
+44 
-52 VGTVTADSTQVTLHI
+52 
-67 DCADPEVSTVN
+67 N
-78 VFLLPVNT
+78 
-86 HGYDEDNPIAKKWS
+86 YDEDNPIAKKWS
-100 AAIGDVTLDVPAG
+100 AAIGDVTLDVSAG
-113 KLTAGSRF
+113 KLTAGSQF
-121 CVKLTYTKDD
+121 CVKLIYTKDN
-131 DVREVFSDYFTV
+131 DVREVFSEYFTV

-156 NTSAVLLQDGK
+156 NTSAVLLQDGET
-167 ARTEP
+167 RTEP
-172 FKQNANSVDVQV
+172 FKEDAASVDAQV

-211 TSSFVLWKGQVTT
+211 TSSFVLWKGQVKT
-224 GTVKCPFN
+224 GTVTCPFN
-232 TNVALKVG
+232 TDVALKVG

-272 DENGQGFQPYTYPNI
+272 DENGQ
-287 TIDEET
+287 
-293 LEPGATTLH
+293 
-302 ISMTGDQRIFDAA
+302 
-315 AAGKIDI
+315 
-322 NYTIGMYPAGDK
+322 
-334 FQIEDGSTIT
+334 
-344 LVQLGKTTGSI
+344 
-355 THQEV
+355 
-360 TLSQPLKAGWRVR
+360 
-373 AVAYWDGCPELF
+373 
-385 IARSNDYQLGQADD
+385 
-399 SVLVSGT
+399 
-406 AEEDIPTAA
+406 
-415 VQGTPKAG
+415 
-423 DTSVTVTLG
+423 
-432 GKIPSGAVLILRSYD
+432 
-447 ADATKFETSDGTWVA
+447 
-462 TQTGAEAKTYVLS
+462 
-475 PAKAAMVAGRKLVA
+475 
-489 LVLSSGT
+489 
-496 VIAQSDPVIIGAAQ
+496 
-510 TPGEET
+510 
-516 TVTLLESSYTTTST
+516 
-530 QATVKVTGA
+530 
-539 EKFVGGSL
+539 
-547 FVTTGLPIT
+547 
-556 ENDDS
+556 
-561 RTKLGR
+561 
-567 VDFTGAGEYTV
+567 
-578 PFTLNTGDLKE
+578 
-589 GQTVQAYLFK
+589 
-599 YDSDT
+599 
-604 EKLIYQYSDAVTVT
+604 
-618 ASSGVKTPEEILKNT
+618 
-633 TATLMKNGTVRAEN
+633 
-647 FKQSEKSVDVKV
+647 
-659 TLDSSLN
+659 
-666 QCYMTIFAYSSNTT
+666 
-680 FDPDSSYN
+680 
-688 KRLWTGYVKNGQT
+688 
-701 VTCEFNQELPLY
+701 
-713 YNVIACLNV
+713 
-722 PVGEDFYR
+722 
-730 PSNSQALEVTDDS
+730 
-743 GEGFRDYTYPDASIV
+743 GFRDYTYPDASIV

-830 LSQPLKAGWRV
+830 LSQSLKAGWRV

-891 KAGDTSVSVQ
+891 KAGDTSVTVQ

-972 QPVTVAAAQTTPLFT
+972 QPVTVAAAQMTPLFT
-987 ITPKGALAADST
+987 ITPKGALTADST

-1082 TVGAQV
+1082 TVGTQV

-1118 RGGYLILTTG
+1118 RDGYLILTTG

-1141 LGSVT
+1141 LGNVT
-1146 FTGPGT
+1146 FAGPGT

-1214 DRTNVWVQTS
+1214 DRTDVWVQTS

-1236 TYTGETFAADKAKE
+1236 IYTGETFAEDAAKE

-1257 SSSSSQKITFG
+1257 SSSNSQKIIFG

-1280 VLDLSDGTSVKST
+1280 VLNLSDGTSVNST

-1306 AVQLVT
+1306 AVQFVT

-1352 TALSSGTLYR
+1352 TVLSSGTLYR

-1418 KTDAKSVSVQIDY
+1418 KANAKSVSVQIDY
-1431 ADEYVAMGTDFY
+1431 ADEYVAMGKDFY

-1462 KELWENLTLTQ
+1462 KELWENLTLTK

-1480 NFGDTTRGAE
+1480 NFGDATRGAE

-1557 RVRAILAELNIPAET
+1557 RVRAILAELNILAET
-1572 VTAEQLNEI
+1572 VTAEQLNET
-1581 VGHLAGLDG
+1581 VGHMAGLDG

-1601 APDTEF
+1601 VPDTEF

-1632 DHKAVVTAYNRDMKL
+1632 DHKAVVTAYNRDMEL
-1647 HELMG
+1647 HELMD

-1659 VFQALLELDRLIAQA
+1659 VFQALLELDRLVAQA
-1674 ENLEESTYGSA
+1674 EKLEESTYGSA

-1690 FQAALSNAKQILS
+1690 FQAALSSAKQTLS

-1709 EQLQTARDNLKNE
+1709 EQLQTAGGTLKNE

-1733 GDLVIVL
+1733 GDLVIAL
-1740 TQAADGTYTLRAELK
+1740 TQAADGRYTLLAELK
-1755 NGLADVAYQYAWS
+1755 NGLADATYQYAWS
-1768 NGAQNAEITG
+1768 NGVQSAEITG

-1801 TQLQAPNSPVVT
+1801 AQLQVPYSPAAM
-1813 TAATS
+1813 AATTS
-1818 SAITLRWNAPADED
+1818 NAITLRWNTPADEE
-1832 NRPAAKAMTVSLY
+1832 NRPAAKTMTVGLY
-1845 EGNRLI
+1845 QGDKLI
-1851 KEQTADAA
+1851 KE
-1859 AGSMTLTSLSA
+1859 LSA

-1885 RSDTQVLSVST
+1885 HSDTQVLGVST

-1902 GGSSSGG
+1902 GSSSSGSS
-1909 GGSSSS
+1909 GSSYAVSTPS
-1915 DKTGSG
+1915 AKNGDVTVSPKNASKGDRV
-1921 KTETVTKP
+1921 TVTVKP
-1929 DGTKVQ
+1929 DSGYEV
-1935 TETKPDGTKIQTE
+1935 
-1948 TKKDGS
+1948 GS
-1954 VTKTT
+1954 VTVLDSKG
-1959 TNPNG
+1959 N
-1964 SSVTETKAADGSTG
+1964 ELKL
-1978 TVKTDKHGQTTAET
+1978 TDKGDGKYTFTMPG
-1992 TLSSKAIETA
+1992 SK
-2002 KRNGEPVTAPVEVEA
+2002 VT
-2017 TRDSSTAPTVKIELP
+2017 
-2032 RNSGDTKVEIP
+2032 
-2043 VTNVKPGTVA
+2043 
-2053 VIVHPDGT
+2053 
-2061 EEIVKNSLPTEDGI
+2061 
-2075 QLTVNGGAT
+2075 
-2084 VKIMDNSKDFIDTRA
+2084 
-2099 HWAKD
+2099 
-2104 AIDFVSARGL
+2104 VSAEF
-2114 VNGMNAVSYAPN
+2114 VEEQA
-2126 ASTTRAQLWTI
+2126 ASI
-2137 LARQNDA
+2137 
-2144 DLNGGSTWFE
+2144 
-2154 NAQNWAKEKGISDG
+2154 
-2168 ANPNGTINRAQMVTM
+2168 
-2183 LWRAMGQPA
+2183 
-2192 AGGNASFADVPADSY
+2192 FADVPADVY
-2207 YAQAVAWAI
+2207 YAKAVEWAVKK
-2216 ENGITAGVG
+2216 GITNGLADGSFGV
-2225 GGRFDPNSTCT
+2225 NNTCT
-2236 RGQIATFLY
+2236 RGQSVTFLY
-2245 RYMK
+2245 RASGSPAVSGSAAFSDVAADAYYVSAVKWAEKNGITGGIGGGLFGSGNNCTRGQIVAFLWRDMAE

>member
-1 MRKTIFQRI
+1 MQKTLFRRI

-16 LLMMSTLAISPALA
+16 LLMMSTLAISPTLA
-30 ADSRP
+30 EDSRS
-35 EPSAASTQA
+35 ESAAVSTQA

-52 VGTVTADSTQVTLHI
+52 VGTVTADSTQVTLRI
-67 DCADPEVSTVN
+67 DCADTEVSTVN

-86 HGYDEDNPIAKKWS
+86 YGYNEDNPIAKKWS
-100 AAIGDVTLDVPAG
+100 AAIGDVTLDVSAG
-113 KLTAGSRF
+113 KLTAGSQF
-121 CVKLTYTKDD
+121 CVKLTYAKDD
-131 DVREVFSDYFTV
+131 DVQEVFSDYFTV
-143 AASGEKTRAEIIA
+143 AASGEKTREEMIA
-156 NTSAVLLQDGK
+156 NTSAVLLQNGK
-167 ARTEP
+167 TRTEP

-184 KLDDSV
+184 ELDDSV

-224 GTVKCPFN
+224 GTVTCPFN
-232 TNVALKVG
+232 TNIALKVG
-240 YKIIACVNTPAGK
+240 YKIIACIHTPAGK

-265 SQALEVV
+265 SRALEVV
-272 DENGQGFQPYTYPNI
+272 NENGQGFQPYTYPDI
-287 TIDEET
+287 TIDEKT

-315 AAGKIDI
+315 TAGKIDI
-322 NYTIGMYPAGDK
+322 HYTIGMYPAGDE

-360 TLSQPLKAGWRVR
+360 TLTQPLKAGWRVR

-406 AEEDIPTAA
+406 AEENIPTAA
-415 VQGTPKAG
+415 IQGTPKAG
-423 DTSVTVTLG
+423 DTSVTV
-432 GKIPSGAVLILRSYD
+432 
-447 ADATKFETSDGTWVA
+447 
-462 TQTGAEAKTYVLS
+462 
-475 PAKAAMVAGRKLVA
+475 
-489 LVLSSGT
+489 
-496 VIAQSDPVIIGAAQ
+496 
-510 TPGEET
+510 
-516 TVTLLESSYTTTST
+516 
-530 QATVKVTGA
+530 
-539 EKFVGGSL
+539 
-547 FVTTGLPIT
+547 
-556 ENDDS
+556 
-561 RTKLGR
+561 
-567 VDFTGAGEYTV
+567 
-578 PFTLNTGDLKE
+578 
-589 GQTVQAYLFK
+589 
-599 YDSDT
+599 
-604 EKLIYQYSDAVTVT
+604 
-618 ASSGVKTPEEILKNT
+618 
-633 TATLMKNGTVRAEN
+633 
-647 FKQSEKSVDVKV
+647 
-659 TLDSSLN
+659 
-666 QCYMTIFAYSSNTT
+666 
-680 FDPDSSYN
+680 
-688 KRLWTGYVKNGQT
+688 
-701 VTCEFNQELPLY
+701 
-713 YNVIACLNV
+713 
-722 PVGEDFYR
+722 
-730 PSNSQALEVTDDS
+730 
-743 GEGFRDYTYPDASIV
+743 
-758 ETTLDPG
+758 
-765 ATKLHINLTG
+765 
-775 DERLFQAA
+775 
-783 KEGKTSLT
+783 
-791 VAVAQYPNDGTTF
+791 
-804 DFEGE
+804 
-809 KQISLASNLI
+809 
-819 FTEPQKNYEVT
+819 
-830 LSQPLKAGWRV
+830 
-841 RAVVYWQQNES
+841 
-852 IFLPKGN
+852 
-859 DYEAMFQRPDDSVL
+859 
-873 VSGTP
+873 
-878 EEDIPAVSIQGTP
+878 
-891 KAGDTSVSVQ
+891 Q
-901 LGGKIPDGTYIVLKK
+901 LGGKIPESTYIVLKK

-931 TFLANRSASAAGE
+931 TFLANRSASVAGE

-987 ITPKGALAADST
+987 ITPKGALTADST

-1082 TVGAQV
+1082 TVGTQV

-1236 TYTGETFAADKAKE
+1236 TYTGETFAEDAAKE
-1250 IYSGTIS
+1250 IYSGKIS

-1280 VLDLSDGTSVKST
+1280 VLTLSDGTSVNST

-1418 KTDAKSVSVQIDY
+1418 KANAKSVSVQIDY
-1431 ADEYVAMGTDFY
+1431 ANEYVAMGTDFY

-1462 KELWENLTLTQ
+1462 KELWENLTLTK

-1480 NFGDTTRGAE
+1480 NFGDTTRGEE

-1572 VTAEQLNEI
+1572 VTAEQLNEK

-1601 APDTEF
+1601 VPDTEF

-1632 DHKAVVTAYNRDMKL
+1632 DHKAVVTAYNRDMEL
-1647 HELMG
+1647 HELMD

-1659 VFQALLELDRLIAQA
+1659 VFQALLELDRLVAQA
-1674 ENLEESTYGSA
+1674 EKLEESTYGSA

-1690 FQAALSNAKQILS
+1690 FQAALSSAKQTLS

-1709 EQLQTARDNLKNE
+1709 EQLQTAGGTLKNE

-1733 GDLVIVL
+1733 GDLVIAL
-1740 TQAADGTYTLRAELK
+1740 TQAADGRYTLLAELK
-1755 NGLADVAYQYAWS
+1755 NGLADATYQYAWS
-1768 NGAQNAEITG
+1768 NGVQSAEITG

-1801 TQLQAPNSPVVT
+1801 AQLQVPYSPAAM
-1813 TAATS
+1813 AATTS
-1818 SAITLRWNAPADED
+1818 NAITLRWNTPADEE
-1832 NRPAAKAMTVSLY
+1832 NRPAAKTMTVGLY
-1845 EGNRLI
+1845 QGDKLI

-1859 AGSMTLTSLSA
+1859 TGSITLTGLSA

-1885 RSDTQVLSVST
+1885 HSDTQVLGVST

-1902 GGSSSGG
+1902 GSSSSGSS
-1909 GGSSSS
+1909 GSSYAVSTPS
-1915 DKTGSG
+1915 AKNGDVTVSPKNASKGDRVTITVKPDSGYEVGSVTVLDSKGNELKLTDKGSG
-1921 KTETVTKP
+1921 KYTFTMPGGK
-1929 DGTKVQ
+1929 
-1935 TETKPDGTKIQTE
+1935 
-1948 TKKDGS
+1948 
-1954 VTKTT
+1954 
-1959 TNPNG
+1959 
-1964 SSVTETKAADGSTG
+1964 
-1978 TVKTDKHGQTTAET
+1978 
-1992 TLSSKAIETA
+1992 
-2002 KRNGEPVTAPVEVEA
+2002 VEVKA
-2017 TRDSSTAPTVKIELP
+2017 TFVKAGETSP
-2032 RNSGDTKVEIP
+2032 
-2043 VTNVKPGTVA
+2043 
-2053 VIVHPDGT
+2053 
-2061 EEIVKNSLPTEDGI
+2061 
-2075 QLTVNGGAT
+2075 
-2084 VKIMDNSKDFIDTRA
+2084 
-2099 HWAKD
+2099 
-2104 AIDFVSARGL
+2104 FV
-2114 VNGMNAVSYAPN
+2114 
-2126 ASTTRAQLWTI
+2126 
-2137 LARQNDA
+2137 
-2144 DLNGGSTWFE
+2144 
-2154 NAQNWAKEKGISDG
+2154 
-2168 ANPNGTINRAQMVTM
+2168 
-2183 LWRAMGQPA
+2183 
-2192 AGGNASFADVPADSY
+2192 DVPADSY
-2207 YAQAVAWAI
+2207 YFDAVKWAQKLGITNGKTDALFGSSDPCTRGQIVTFLWRAAGSPAPKGTAKVPGDVLPGSYCYDAVAWAL
-2216 ENGITAGVG
+2216 ENGITNGLADGTFGV
-2225 GGRFDPNSTCT
+2225 NSTCT
-2236 RGQIATFLY
+2236 RGQSVTFLY
-2245 RYMK
+2245 RALGTAPTTVNGFTDVESNAFCAEAVAWAVENGVTNGTTDSTFSPSNGCTRAQIVTFLFRTYNQ

>member
-16 LLMMSTLAISPALA
+16 LLMLSTLAVSPALA
-30 ADSRP
+30 ADSKS
-35 EPSAASTQA
+35 EPAAVHTQA
-44 ASDFTITP
+44 A
-52 VGTVTADSTQVTLHI
+52 A
-67 DCADPEVSTVN
+67 
-78 VFLLPVNT
+78 
-86 HGYDEDNPIAKKWS
+86 
-100 AAIGDVTLDVPAG
+100 
-113 KLTAGSRF
+113 
-121 CVKLTYTKDD
+121 
-131 DVREVFSDYFTV
+131 
-143 AASGEKTRAEIIA
+143 GEKT
-156 NTSAVLLQDGK
+156 
-167 ARTEP
+167 P
-172 FKQNANSVDVQV
+172 
-184 KLDDSV
+184 
-190 ESCYMTVYAYIGT
+190 
-203 AGFDPDNS
+203 
-211 TSSFVLWKGQVTT
+211 
-224 GTVKCPFN
+224 
-232 TNVALKVG
+232 
-240 YKIIACVNTPAGK
+240 
-253 DAEGSTNYAYVK
+253 
-265 SQALEVV
+265 
-272 DENGQGFQPYTYPNI
+272 
-287 TIDEET
+287 
-293 LEPGATTLH
+293 
-302 ISMTGDQRIFDAA
+302 
-315 AAGKIDI
+315 
-322 NYTIGMYPAGDK
+322 
-334 FQIEDGSTIT
+334 ED
-344 LVQLGKTTGSI
+344 
-355 THQEV
+355 
-360 TLSQPLKAGWRVR
+360 
-373 AVAYWDGCPELF
+373 
-385 IARSNDYQLGQADD
+385 
-399 SVLVSGT
+399 
-406 AEEDIPTAA
+406 
-415 VQGTPKAG
+415 
-423 DTSVTVTLG
+423 
-432 GKIPSGAVLILRSYD
+432 
-447 ADATKFETSDGTWVA
+447 
-462 TQTGAEAKTYVLS
+462 
-475 PAKAAMVAGRKLVA
+475 
-489 LVLSSGT
+489 
-496 VIAQSDPVIIGAAQ
+496 
-510 TPGEET
+510 
-516 TVTLLESSYTTTST
+516 
-530 QATVKVTGA
+530 
-539 EKFVGGSL
+539 
-547 FVTTGLPIT
+547 
-556 ENDDS
+556 
-561 RTKLGR
+561 
-567 VDFTGAGEYTV
+567 
-578 PFTLNTGDLKE
+578 
-589 GQTVQAYLFK
+589 
-599 YDSDT
+599 
-604 EKLIYQYSDAVTVT
+604 
-618 ASSGVKTPEEILKNT
+618 ILKNT
-633 TATLMKNGTVRAEN
+633 TATLMKNGAVRREN

-688 KRLWTGYVKNGQT
+688 KRLWTGSVKNGQT

-722 PVGEDFYR
+722 PVGVDFYR

-758 ETTLDPG
+758 ETTLEPG
-765 ATKLHINLTG
+765 ANKLHIRLTG

-783 KEGKTSLT
+783 KEGKTSIT

-841 RAVVYWQQNES
+841 RAVVYWQQNEN

-859 DYEAMFQRPDDSVL
+859 DYEAMFQRLDDSVL

-878 EEDIPAVSIQGTP
+878 EEDVPAVSIQGTP
-891 KAGDTSVSVQ
+891 KAGNTSVTVQ
-901 LGGKIPDGTYIVLKK
+901 LGGKIPEGTRVLLKK
-916 YDAGTAD
+916 YDASTAD
-923 ADCVLSGG
+923 ANCVLSGG

-950 DALTAGEKL
+950 DALSAGDKL
-959 AAFLTNNGQLAKS
+959 VAFLTGSSGQLAKS

-987 ITPKGALAADST
+987 ITPKGTLTADST

-1005 ISSDPSITSVGTF
+1005 TSSNPSITSVGTF

-1030 HWIARQLGQK
+1030 HWIAHKLGQK
-1040 LGDITLDIPEGK
+1040 LGDITLDIPKGN
-1052 LKDGDVVRLILNY
+1052 LKDGAVVRLILNY
-1065 EKNDDFPY
+1065 EKGGDYSF

-1082 TVGAQV
+1082 TVGTQV

-1118 RGGYLILTTG
+1118 RGGYLFLTTG
-1128 SVGTNGDADSRNR
+1128 SVGTNSDADSRNR

-1146 FTGPGT
+1146 FTDPGT

-1158 NNHVKLISGNTIQA
+1158 SNHVKLISGNTIQA

-1214 DRTNVWVQTS
+1214 DRTDIWVQTS

-1236 TYTGETFAADKAKE
+1236 TYTGETFAEDAAKE
-1250 IYSGTIS
+1250 IYSGKIS
-1257 SSSSSQKITFG
+1257 SRSSSQKITFG

-1280 VLDLSDGTSVKST
+1280 VLALSDGTSVNST

-1418 KTDAKSVSVQIDY
+1418 KADAKSVSVQIDY

-1462 KELWENLTLTQ
+1462 KELWENSTLTK

-1490 LTVPIKDSAKLN
+1490 LTVPIKDSAVLN

-1557 RVRAILAELNIPAET
+1557 RVRAILAKLNIPAET
-1572 VTAEQLNEI
+1572 VTAEQLNET

-1617 LDKFL
+1617 LDRFL

-1632 DHKAVVTAYNRDMKL
+1632 DHKAVVTAYNRDIEL

-1659 VFQALLELDRLIAQA
+1659 VFQALLELNRLIAQA
-1674 ENLEESTYGSA
+1674 ENLEESTHGSA

-1690 FQAALSNAKQILS
+1690 FQAALSNAKQTLS

-1709 EQLQTARDNLKNE
+1709 EQLQTAGDNLKNE

-1733 GDLVIVL
+1733 GDLVITL
-1740 TQAADGTYTLRAELK
+1740 TQAADGIYTLRAELK
-1755 NGLADVAYQYAWS
+1755 NGLADATYQYAWS
-1768 NGAQNAEITG
+1768 NGVQSAEITG
-1778 VTAEQLHTLQV
+1778 VTEAQLHTLQV

-1801 TQLQAPNSPVVT
+1801 AQLQVPYSPAAM
-1813 TAATS
+1813 AATTS
-1818 SAITLRWNAPADED
+1818 NAITLRWNTPADEE

-1859 AGSMTLTSLSA
+1859 AGSMTLTGLSA

-1885 RSDTQVLSVST
+1885 HSDTQSLNVST
-1896 AKRSSG
+1896 AKTSS
-1902 GGSSSGG
+1902 
-1909 GGSSSS
+1909 GSSSS
-1915 DKTGSG
+1915 SSGSSYAVSVPSAKNGDVTVSPKNASKGDRVTVTVKPDSGYVVGSVIVLDSKGNALKLTDKGDGKYTFTMPGGKVEVKATFVKAGETSLFVDVPTNSYYFDAVKWAQKLGITNG
-1921 KTETVTKP
+1921 KT
-1929 DGTKVQ
+1929 DALF
-1935 TETKPDGTKIQTE
+1935 
-1948 TKKDGS
+1948 
-1954 VTKTT
+1954 
-1959 TNPNG
+1959 G
-1964 SSVTETKAADGSTG
+1964 SSDPCTRGQIVT
-1978 TVKTDKHGQTTAET
+1978 
-1992 TLSSKAIETA
+1992 
-2002 KRNGEPVTAPVEVEA
+2002 
-2017 TRDSSTAPTVKIELP
+2017 
-2032 RNSGDTKVEIP
+2032 
-2043 VTNVKPGTVA
+2043 
-2053 VIVHPDGT
+2053 
-2061 EEIVKNSLPTEDGI
+2061 
-2075 QLTVNGGAT
+2075 
-2084 VKIMDNSKDFIDTRA
+2084 F
-2099 HWAKD
+2099 
-2104 AIDFVSARGL
+2104 
-2114 VNGMNAVSYAPN
+2114 
-2126 ASTTRAQLWTI
+2126 
-2137 LARQNDA
+2137 
-2144 DLNGGSTWFE
+2144 
-2154 NAQNWAKEKGISDG
+2154 
-2168 ANPNGTINRAQMVTM
+2168 
-2183 LWRAMGQPA
+2183 LWRAAGSPA
-2192 AGGNASFADVPADSY
+2192 PKGTAKVPGDVLPDSY
-2207 YAQAVAWAI
+2207 CYDAVAWAL
-2216 ENGITAGVG
+2216 ENGITNGLADGTFGV
-2225 GGRFDPNSTCT
+2225 NSTCT
-2236 RGQIATFLY
+2236 RGQSVTFLHRALGTAPSAVNGFTDVAADSFCADAVAWAVENGVTNGTSATSFSPNNGCTRAQIVTFLY
-2245 RYMK
+2245 RCLK

>member
-1 MRKTIFQRI
+1 MQKTLFRRI

-16 LLMMSTLAISPALA
+16 LLMMLTLAISPALA

-44 ASDFTITP
+44 ASDFTIAP
-52 VGTVTADSTQVTLHI
+52 VGTVTADSTQVTLRI
-67 DCADPEVSTVN
+67 DCADTEVSTVN

-86 HGYDEDNPIAKKWS
+86 YGYDEGNPIAKKWS
-100 AAIGDVTLDVPAG
+100 AAIGDVTLDVSAG
-113 KLTAGSRF
+113 KLTAGSQF

-131 DVREVFSDYFTV
+131 DVREVFSEYFTV
-143 AASGEKTRAEIIA
+143 AAAGEKTRAEIIA
-156 NTSAVLLQDGK
+156 NTSAVLLQDGETR
-167 ARTEP
+167 AEP
-172 FKQNANSVDVQV
+172 FKQDAASVDVQV

-224 GTVKCPFN
+224 GTVTCPFK

-240 YKIIACVNTPAGK
+240 YKIIACINTPAGK

-272 DENGQGFQPYTYPNI
+272 DENGQGFQPYTYPDI
-287 TIDEET
+287 TIDEKT

-302 ISMTGDQRIFDAA
+302 ISVTGDQRIFDAA
-315 AAGKIDI
+315 AAKEIDI
-322 NYTIGMYPAGDK
+322 NYTIGMYPADDG
-334 FQIEDGSTIT
+334 FQIEDGTTIP
-344 LVQLGKTTGSI
+344 LVQLGKTTESI
-355 THQEV
+355 TNQEV

-373 AVAYWDGCPELF
+373 AVAYWDSCPDLF
-385 IARSNDYQLGQADD
+385 IAQGNDYQLGQADD

-406 AEEDIPTAA
+406 AEENIPTAA

-423 DTSVTVTLG
+423 DASVTVTLG
-432 GKIPSGAVLILRSYD
+432 GKIPSGSVLILRSYD
-447 ADATKFETSDGTWVA
+447 ADATTFETSGGAWAA
-462 TQTGAEAKTYVLS
+462 TQANAEAKAYVLS
-475 PAKAAMVAGRKLVA
+475 TKEDAMVAGRKLVA

-496 VIAQSDPVIIGAAQ
+496 VIAQSQPVVITAAQ
-510 TPGEET
+510 TPATG
-516 TVTLLESSYTTTST
+516 TVVLNESTYTVEST
-530 QATVKVTGA
+530 QATVTVDGCEEFTG
-539 EKFVGGSL
+539 GWL
-547 FVTTGLPIT
+547 FVTTGSRGSD
-556 ENDDS
+556 NDDS
-561 RTKLGR
+561 RGKLGQVAFNGAGTYTITFNTTYTKL
-567 VDFTGAGEYTV
+567 T
-578 PFTLNTGDLKE
+578 E
-589 GQTVQAYLFK
+589 GNTVQAYLYK
-599 YDSDT
+599 YDTDT
-604 EKLIYQYSDAVTVT
+604 EKTIYRYSESAVIT
-618 ASSGVKTPEEILKNT
+618 AADESGVKTPEEILKNT
-633 TATLMKNGTVRAEN
+633 TATLMKNGAVRKEN

-659 TLDSSLN
+659 TLDSSLK

-901 LGGKIPDGTYIVLKK
+901 LGGKIPEGTYIVLKK

-923 ADCVLSGG
+923 ADCLLSGG
-931 TFLANRSASAAGE
+931 TFLVNGSASTAGE

-987 ITPKGALAADST
+987 ITPKGALTADST

-1082 TVGAQV
+1082 TVGTQV
-1088 PAEDSVVL
+1088 PAEASVVL

-1104 ATQATVTVTGCDSF
+1104 ATQATVTVTGCGSF
-1118 RGGYLILTTG
+1118 QGGYLILTTG
-1128 SVGTNGDADSRNR
+1128 SVSSNNDADSRNR

-1152 YTVPFG
+1152 YTVPFS
-1158 NNHVKLISGNTIQA
+1158 NSSTKLTSGNTIQA
-1172 HLYKLDDKDRTYYK
+1172 HLYKYDGDADRAYYK

-1200 VKPEVSIATDSITA
+1200 AKPEVSIATDSITA
-1214 DRTNVWVQTS
+1214 DRTDIWIQAS

-1236 TYTGETFAADKAKE
+1236 TYTGETFPEDAAKE
-1250 IYSGTIS
+1250 IYSGKIS
-1257 SSSSSQKITFG
+1257 SSSSSQKISFG

-1280 VLDLSDGTSVKST
+1280 VLALSDGTSVNST

-1306 AVQLVT
+1306 AVQFVT

-1347 DISTA
+1347 DVSTA

-1400 EPSPDWGTPYAAF
+1400 EPSPNWGTPYAAF

-1418 KTDAKSVSVQIDY
+1418 KADAKSVSVQIDY
-1431 ADEYVAMGTDFY
+1431 ADEYIAMGKDFY

-1480 NFGDTTRGAE
+1480 NFDDTTRGAE
-1490 LTVPIKDSAKLN
+1490 LTVPIKDSAVLN

-1543 VVLYNLGED
+1543 VVLYNLSED

-1557 RVRAILAELNIPAET
+1557 RVRAILAELNTPAET
-1572 VTAEQLNEI
+1572 VTAEQLNET

-1622 DAMQTDGLRI
+1622 GAMQTDGLRI

-1674 ENLEESTYGSA
+1674 EKLEESTYGSA

-1690 FQAALSNAKQILS
+1690 FQAALSSAKQTLS

-1709 EQLQTARDNLKNE
+1709 EQLQTVGGTLKNE

-1733 GDLVIVL
+1733 GDLVITL
-1740 TQAADGTYTLRAELK
+1740 TQEADGTYILRAELK
-1755 NGLADVAYQYAWS
+1755 NGLADAAYQYVWS
-1768 NGAQNAEITG
+1768 NGAQSAEITG

-1801 TQLQAPNSPVVT
+1801 TQLQAPNSPAVT
-1813 TAATS
+1813 TAAAS
-1818 SAITLRWNAPADED
+1818 DAITLRWNAPADED

-1851 KEQTADAA
+1851 KEQTADVA

-1885 RSDTQVLSVST
+1885 RSDTQVLGVST

-1902 GGSSSGG
+1902 GSSSSGSS
-1909 GGSSSS
+1909 GSSYAVSAPS
-1915 DKTGSG
+1915 AKNGDVTVSPKNASKGDRV
-1921 KTETVTKP
+1921 TVTVKP
-1929 DGTKVQ
+1929 DSGY
-1935 TETKPDGTKIQTE
+1935 EI
-1948 TKKDGS
+1948 GS
-1954 VTKTT
+1954 VTVLDSKG
-1959 TNPNG
+1959 N
-1964 SSVTETKAADGSTG
+1964 ELKL
-1978 TVKTDKHGQTTAET
+1978 TDKG
-1992 TLSSKAIETA
+1992 
-2002 KRNGEPVTAPVEVEA
+2002 NGKYTFTMPGGKVEVKA
-2017 TRDSSTAPTVKIELP
+2017 TFVKAGETSI
-2032 RNSGDTKVEIP
+2032 
-2043 VTNVKPGTVA
+2043 
-2053 VIVHPDGT
+2053 
-2061 EEIVKNSLPTEDGI
+2061 
-2075 QLTVNGGAT
+2075 
-2084 VKIMDNSKDFIDTRA
+2084 
-2099 HWAKD
+2099 
-2104 AIDFVSARGL
+2104 FV
-2114 VNGMNAVSYAPN
+2114 
-2126 ASTTRAQLWTI
+2126 
-2137 LARQNDA
+2137 
-2144 DLNGGSTWFE
+2144 
-2154 NAQNWAKEKGISDG
+2154 
-2168 ANPNGTINRAQMVTM
+2168 
-2183 LWRAMGQPA
+2183 
-2192 AGGNASFADVPADSY
+2192 DVPADSY
-2207 YAQAVAWAI
+2207 YFDAVKWAQKLGITNGKTDALFGANDPCTRGQIVTFLWRAAGSPAPKGTAKVPADVLPGSYCYDAVAWAI
-2216 ENGITAGVG
+2216 ENGITNGMADGAFGV
-2225 GGRFDPNSTCT
+2225 NNTCT
-2236 RGQIATFLY
+2236 RGQSVTFLHRALGTAPSAVNGFTDVAADSFCADAVAWAVENGVTNGTSATTFSPNNGCTRAQIVTFLFRTY
-2245 RYMK
+2245 NQ

>member
-10 GSGLLS
+10 SSGLLA
-16 LLMMSTLAISPALA
+16 LLMLSTLAVSPALA
-30 ADSRP
+30 ADSKS
-35 EPSAASTQA
+35 EPAAVHTQA
-44 ASDFTITP
+44 A
-52 VGTVTADSTQVTLHI
+52 A
-67 DCADPEVSTVN
+67 
-78 VFLLPVNT
+78 
-86 HGYDEDNPIAKKWS
+86 
-100 AAIGDVTLDVPAG
+100 
-113 KLTAGSRF
+113 
-121 CVKLTYTKDD
+121 
-131 DVREVFSDYFTV
+131 
-143 AASGEKTRAEIIA
+143 GEKTREEMIA
-156 NTSAVLLQDGK
+156 NTSAVLLQNGK
-167 ARTEP
+167 TRTKP

-211 TSSFVLWKGQVTT
+211 TSSFVLWKGQVKT
-224 GTVKCPFN
+224 GTITCPFN
-232 TNVALKVG
+232 ADVALKVG

-322 NYTIGMYPAGDK
+322 NYTIGMYPADDE

-344 LVQLGKTTGSI
+344 LVQLGKTTESI

-373 AVAYWDGCPELF
+373 AVAYWDGCPDLF

-406 AEEDIPTAA
+406 AEENIPTAA

-423 DTSVTVTLG
+423 DISVTVTLG
-432 GKIPSGAVLILRSYD
+432 GKIPSGSVLILRSYD
-447 ADATKFETSDGTWVA
+447 AGETKFETSGGTWVA
-462 TQTGAEAKTYVLS
+462 TQASAEAKTYVLS
-475 PAKAAMVAGRKLVA
+475 SAEAAMTAGRKLVA

-496 VIAQSDPVIIGAAQ
+496 VIAQSQPVVITAAQ
-510 TPGEET
+510 TPATG
-516 TVTLLESSYTTTST
+516 TVVLNESTYTVEST
-530 QATVKVTGA
+530 QATVTVTGCEEFA
-539 EKFVGGSL
+539 NGRL
-547 FVTTGLPIT
+547 FVTTGSRGSD
-556 ENDDS
+556 NDDS
-561 RTKLGR
+561 CGKLGQ
-567 VDFTGAGEYTV
+567 VTFTGAGTYTIT
-578 PFTLNTGDLKE
+578 FNTTYTKLTE
-589 GQTVQAYLFK
+589 GNTVQAYLYK

-604 EKLIYQYSDAVTVT
+604 DKTIYRYSESAVIT
-618 ASSGVKTPEEILKNT
+618 AADESGEKTPEEILKNT
-633 TATLMKNGTVRAEN
+633 TATLMKNGAVRTEN

-659 TLDSSLN
+659 TLDSSLK

-680 FDPDSSYN
+680 FDPDGSYN
-688 KRLWTGYVKNGQT
+688 KRLWTGYVQNGQT
-701 VTCEFNQELPLY
+701 VTCTFNQELPLY
-713 YNVIACLNV
+713 CNVIACLNV
-722 PVGEDFYR
+722 PVGEDFYK
-730 PSNSQALEVTDDS
+730 PSNSQALEVVDAS

-758 ETTLDPG
+758 ETTLEPG

-783 KEGKTSLT
+783 KEGKTSIT
-791 VAVAQYPNDGTTF
+791 VAVGQYPNDGTTF

-841 RAVVYWQQNES
+841 RAVAYWQQNES

-859 DYEAMFQRPDDSVL
+859 DYEAMFQRLDDSVL

-878 EEDIPAVSIQGTP
+878 EEDVPAVSIQGMP
-891 KAGDTSVSVQ
+891 KAGDTSVTVQ
-901 LGGKIPDGTYIVLKK
+901 LGGKIPESTYIVLKR

-923 ADCVLSGG
+923 ADCLLSGG
-931 TFLANRSASAAGE
+931 TFLANGSASAAGE

-959 AAFLTNNGQLAKS
+959 AAFLTNSGQLAKS

-987 ITPKGALAADST
+987 ITPKGALTADST

-1005 ISSDPSITSVGTF
+1005 ISSDPSITSVGAF

-1030 HWIARQLGQK
+1030 KWIVRKLGQK
-1040 LGDITLDIPEGK
+1040 LGDITLDISEGK

-1065 EKNDDFPY
+1065 EKNDDYSY

-1082 TVGAQV
+1082 TVGSQV
-1088 PAEDSVVL
+1088 PTEDSVVL

-1118 RGGYLILTTG
+1118 RDGFLILTTG
-1128 SVGTNGDADSRNR
+1128 SVSSNNDADSRNR

-1172 HLYKLDDKDRTYYK
+1172 HLYKYNGDADKTYYK
-1186 YSNAVGITS
+1186 YSNAVGIIS

-1224 FDGAL
+1224 FDGTL

-1236 TYTGETFAADKAKE
+1236 TYTGETFAENAAKE
-1250 IYSGTIS
+1250 IYSGKIS
-1257 SSSSSQKITFG
+1257 SSSNSQKITFG

-1280 VLDLSDGTSVKST
+1280 VLALPDGTSVNST

-1306 AVQLVT
+1306 AVQFVT
-1312 KKVTAGMTKLYAAMT
+1312 KKVTAGMTKLYASMT

-1335 SYTIYQFTGDTL
+1335 SYTIYQFTGNTL
-1347 DISTA
+1347 DVSNA

-1418 KTDAKSVSVQIDY
+1418 KADAKSVSVQIDY
-1431 ADEYVAMGTDFY
+1431 ADEYVAMGKDFY

-1480 NFGDTTRGAE
+1480 NYGNTTRGTE

-1552 TSRGA
+1552 TSRGV
-1557 RVRAILAELNIPAET
+1557 RVRAILAKLNIPAET
-1572 VTAEQLNEI
+1572 VTAEQLNET

-1590 YEAAGEKYTGT
+1590 YEAASEKYTGT
-1601 APDTEF
+1601 VPDTEF

-1632 DHKAVVTAYNRDMKL
+1632 DHKAVVTAYNRDMEL

-1674 ENLEESTYGSA
+1674 EKLEESTYGSA
-1685 PNWEK
+1685 DNWK
-1690 FQAALSNAKQILS
+1690 AFQAALSSAKQILS

-1755 NGLADVAYQYAWS
+1755 NGLADAAYQYAWS
-1768 NGAQNAEITG
+1768 NGAQGAEITG

-1801 TQLQAPNSPVVT
+1801 TQLQAPNSPAVT

-1885 RSDTQVLSVST
+1885 RSDTQVLGVST

-1902 GGSSSGG
+1902 GSSSSGSS
-1909 GGSSSS
+1909 GSSYAVSVPS
-1915 DKTGSG
+1915 AKNGDVTVSPKNASKGDRV
-1921 KTETVTKP
+1921 TVTVTP
-1929 DGTKVQ
+1929 DKGYELDT
-1935 TETKPDGTKIQTE
+1935 I
-1948 TKKDGS
+1948 
-1954 VTKTT
+1954 
-1959 TNPNG
+1959 
-1964 SSVTETKAADGSTG
+1964 
-1978 TVKTDKHGQTTAET
+1978 TVKDASG
-1992 TLSSKAIETA
+1992 
-2002 KRNGEPVTAPVEVEA
+2002 N
-2017 TRDSSTAPTVKIELP
+2017 TVKLIDKGNGKYTFTMP
-2032 RNSGDTKVEIP
+2032 ASKV
-2043 VTNVKPGTVA
+2043 T
-2053 VIVHPDGT
+2053 
-2061 EEIVKNSLPTEDGI
+2061 
-2075 QLTVNGGAT
+2075 
-2084 VKIMDNSKDFIDTRA
+2084 
-2099 HWAKD
+2099 
-2104 AIDFVSARGL
+2104 VSAEF
-2114 VNGMNAVSYAPN
+2114 M
-2126 ASTTRAQLWTI
+2126 
-2137 LARQNDA
+2137 
-2144 DLNGGSTWFE
+2144 E
-2154 NAQNWAKEKGISDG
+2154 
-2168 ANPNGTINRAQMVTM
+2168 AQMAT
-2183 LWRAMGQPA
+2183 
-2192 AGGNASFADVPADSY
+2192 FADVPSDAY
-2207 YAQAVAWAI
+2207 YAEAVEWAVDRGITNGKADGLFGSNDSCTRGQIVTFLWRAAGSPTPKGAAAVPTDVIPGSYCYNAVAWAL
-2216 ENGITAGVG
+2216 ENGITNGMADGSFGV
-2225 GGRFDPNSTCT
+2225 NNTCT
-2236 RGQIATFLY
+2236 RGQSVTFLHRALGTAPSAVNGFTDVAADSFCADAVAWAVENGVTNGTSATTFSPNNGCTRAQIVTFLY
-2245 RYMK
+2245 RCLK

>member
-16 LLMMSTLAISPALA
+16 LLMLSTLAVSPALA
-30 ADSRP
+30 ADSKS
-35 EPSAASTQA
+35 EPAAVHTQA
-44 ASDFTITP
+44 A
-52 VGTVTADSTQVTLHI
+52 A
-67 DCADPEVSTVN
+67 
-78 VFLLPVNT
+78 
-86 HGYDEDNPIAKKWS
+86 
-100 AAIGDVTLDVPAG
+100 
-113 KLTAGSRF
+113 
-121 CVKLTYTKDD
+121 
-131 DVREVFSDYFTV
+131 
-143 AASGEKTRAEIIA
+143 GEKTREEMIA
-156 NTSAVLLQDGK
+156 NTSAVLLQNGK
-167 ARTEP
+167 TRTKP

-211 TSSFVLWKGQVTT
+211 TSSFVLWKGQVKT
-224 GTVKCPFN
+224 GTITCPFN
-232 TNVALKVG
+232 ADVALKVG

-322 NYTIGMYPAGDK
+322 NYTIGMYPADDE

-344 LVQLGKTTGSI
+344 LVQLGKTTESI

-432 GKIPSGAVLILRSYD
+432 GKIPSGSVLILRSYD
-447 ADATKFETSDGTWVA
+447 ADATKFETSGGTWVA
-462 TQTGAEAKTYVLS
+462 TQANAEAKTYVLS
-475 PAKAAMVAGRKLVA
+475 NLPEKTMAAGRKLVA
-489 LVLSSGT
+489 LVLNNGT
-496 VIAQSDPVIIGAAQ
+496 VMAQSDPVVIAAAK
-510 TPGEET
+510 TPAAG
-516 TVTLLESSYTTTST
+516 TVMLNESTYTVEST
-530 QATVKVTGA
+530 QATVTVDGCEEFTG
-539 EKFVGGSL
+539 GRL
-547 FVTTGLPIT
+547 FVTTGSPST
-556 ENDDS
+556 DNDDG
-561 RTKLGR
+561 RGKLGQVAFNGAGTYTILFNTTYTKL
-567 VDFTGAGEYTV
+567 T
-578 PFTLNTGDLKE
+578 E
-589 GQTVQAYLFK
+589 GNTVQAYLYK
-599 YDSDT
+599 YDSDADKT
-604 EKLIYQYSDAVTVT
+604 FYRYSESVAIKAADE
-618 ASSGVKTPEEILKNT
+618 SGEKTPEDILKNT
-633 TATLMKNGTVRAEN
+633 TATLMKNGAVRTEN

-659 TLDSSLN
+659 TLDSSLK

-680 FDPDSSYN
+680 FDPDGSYN
-688 KRLWTGYVKNGQT
+688 KRLWTGYVQNGQT

-743 GEGFRDYTYPDASIV
+743 GSGFRDYTYPDASIV
-758 ETTLDPG
+758 ETTLEPG
-765 ATKLHINLTG
+765 ANKLHIRLTG

-830 LSQPLKAGWRV
+830 LSQSLKAGWRV

-901 LGGKIPDGTYIVLKK
+901 LGGKIPEGTRVLLKK
-916 YDAGTAD
+916 YDASTAD
-923 ADCVLSGG
+923 ADCLLNNGTYLSGVDVS
-931 TFLANRSASAAGE
+931 TAGE

-950 DALTAGEKL
+950 DVLSAGDKL
-959 AAFLTNNGQLAKS
+959 VAFLTGSSGQLAKS

-987 ITPKGALAADST
+987 ITPKGTLTADST

-1088 PAEDSVVL
+1088 PVEDSVVL

-1118 RGGYLILTTG
+1118 RDGYLILTTG

-1214 DRTNVWVQTS
+1214 DRTDIWVQAS

-1236 TYTGETFAADKAKE
+1236 TYTGETFAEDAAKE
-1250 IYSGTIS
+1250 IYSGKIS
-1257 SSSSSQKITFG
+1257 SSSSSQKISFG

-1280 VLDLSDGTSVKST
+1280 VLALSDGTSVNST

-1418 KTDAKSVSVQIDY
+1418 KADAKSVSVQIDY

-1462 KELWENLTLTQ
+1462 RELWENPTLTK

-1480 NFGDTTRGAE
+1480 NYGDTTRGAE

-1557 RVRAILAELNIPAET
+1557 RVRAILAKLNIPAET
-1572 VTAEQLNEI
+1572 VTAERLNEK

-1632 DHKAVVTAYNRDMKL
+1632 DHKAVVTAYNRDMEL

-1659 VFQALLELDRLIAQA
+1659 VFQALLELDRLVAQA
-1674 ENLEESTYGSA
+1674 EKLEESTYGSA
-1685 PNWEK
+1685 DNWK
-1690 FQAALSNAKQILS
+1690 AFQAALSSAKQILS

-1801 TQLQAPNSPVVT
+1801 TQLQAPNSPAVT

-1832 NRPAAKAMTVSLY
+1832 NRPAAKAMAVSLY

-1885 RSDTQVLSVST
+1885 RSDTQVLGVST

-1902 GGSSSGG
+1902 GSSSSGSS
-1909 GGSSSS
+1909 GSSYAVSVPS
-1915 DKTGSG
+1915 AKNGDVTVSPKNASKGDRV
-1921 KTETVTKP
+1921 TVTVTP
-1929 DGTKVQ
+1929 DKGYELDT
-1935 TETKPDGTKIQTE
+1935 I
-1948 TKKDGS
+1948 
-1954 VTKTT
+1954 
-1959 TNPNG
+1959 
-1964 SSVTETKAADGSTG
+1964 
-1978 TVKTDKHGQTTAET
+1978 TVKDASG
-1992 TLSSKAIETA
+1992 
-2002 KRNGEPVTAPVEVEA
+2002 N
-2017 TRDSSTAPTVKIELP
+2017 TVKLIDKGNGKYTFTMP
-2032 RNSGDTKVEIP
+2032 ASKV
-2043 VTNVKPGTVA
+2043 T
-2053 VIVHPDGT
+2053 
-2061 EEIVKNSLPTEDGI
+2061 
-2075 QLTVNGGAT
+2075 
-2084 VKIMDNSKDFIDTRA
+2084 
-2099 HWAKD
+2099 
-2104 AIDFVSARGL
+2104 VSAEF
-2114 VNGMNAVSYAPN
+2114 M
-2126 ASTTRAQLWTI
+2126 
-2137 LARQNDA
+2137 
-2144 DLNGGSTWFE
+2144 E
-2154 NAQNWAKEKGISDG
+2154 
-2168 ANPNGTINRAQMVTM
+2168 AQMAT
-2183 LWRAMGQPA
+2183 
-2192 AGGNASFADVPADSY
+2192 FADVPSDAY
-2207 YAQAVAWAI
+2207 YAKAVEWAVKNGITNGKDNGLFGSNDSCTRGQIVTFLWRAAGSPAPKGAAAVPTDVIPGSYCYNAVAWAL
-2216 ENGITAGVG
+2216 ENGITNGMADGTFGV
-2225 GGRFDPNSTCT
+2225 NNTCT
-2236 RGQIATFLY
+2236 RGQSVTFLHRALGTAPSAVNSFTDVAADSFCADAVAWAVENGVTNGTSATTFSPNNGCTRAQIVTFLY
-2245 RYMK
+2245 RCLK

>member
-1 MRKTIFQRI
+1 MQKTLFRRI

-16 LLMMSTLAISPALA
+16 LLMMSTLAISPTLA
-30 ADSRP
+30 ADSRS
-35 EPSAASTQA
+35 ESAAVSTQA

-52 VGTVTADSTQVTLHI
+52 VGTVTADSTQVTLRI
-67 DCADPEVSTVN
+67 DCADTEVSTVN

-86 HGYDEDNPIAKKWS
+86 YGYDEDNPIAKKWS
-100 AAIGDVTLDVPAG
+100 AAIGVVTLDVSAG
-113 KLTAGSRF
+113 KLTAGSQF
-121 CVKLTYTKDD
+121 CVKLIYTKDN
-131 DVREVFSDYFTV
+131 DVREVFSEYFTV
-143 AASGEKTRAEIIA
+143 AASGEKTREEMIA
-156 NTSAVLLQDGK
+156 NTSAVLLQNGK
-167 ARTEP
+167 IRTEP

-184 KLDDSV
+184 KLDNSV

-211 TSSFVLWKGQVTT
+211 TSSFVLWKGQVKT
-224 GTVKCPFN
+224 GTITCPFN
-232 TNVALKVG
+232 ADVALKVG

-322 NYTIGMYPAGDK
+322 NYTIGMYPADDE
-334 FQIEDGSTIT
+334 FQIEDGRTIA
-344 LVQLGKTTGSI
+344 LVQLGETTGSFANR
-355 THQEV
+355 EV

-385 IARSNDYQLGQADD
+385 IARSNDYQLGQADN

-406 AEEDIPTAA
+406 AEENIPTAA
-415 VQGTPKAG
+415 IQGTPKAG

-432 GKIPSGAVLILRSYD
+432 GKIPDGAVLILRSYD
-447 ADATKFETSDGTWVA
+447 ADETKFETSGGVRAA
-462 TQTGAEAKTYVLS
+462 TQANAEAKAYVLS
-475 PAKAAMVAGRKLVA
+475 TKEDAMVAGQKLVA

-510 TPGEET
+510 TPGEKT

-567 VDFTGAGEYTV
+567 VSFTSDGDYTV
-578 PFTLNTGDLKE
+578 PFNLMSTGDLKE
-589 GQTVQAYLFK
+589 GQTIQAYLFK

-633 TATLMKNGTVRAEN
+633 TATLMKNGTVRTEN

-830 LSQPLKAGWRV
+830 LSQSLKAGWRV

-878 EEDIPAVSIQGTP
+878 EEDIPAVSVQGTP
-891 KAGDTSVSVQ
+891 KAGDTSVTVQ

-972 QPVTVAAAQTTPLFT
+972 QPVTVAAAQMTPLFT
-987 ITPKGALAADST
+987 ITPKGALTADST

-1005 ISSDPSITSVGTF
+1005 ISSDPSITSVGAF

-1030 HWIARQLGQK
+1030 DWIVSKTGQTI
-1040 LGDITLDIPEGK
+1040 GDITLDIPKGK
-1052 LKDGDVVRLILNY
+1052 LKDGAVVRLILNY
-1065 EKNDDFPY
+1065 EKGGDYSF

-1082 TVGAQV
+1082 TVGTQV

-1104 ATQATVTVTGCDSF
+1104 ATQATVAVTGCGSF
-1118 RGGYLILTTG
+1118 QGGYLILTTG
-1128 SVGTNGDADSRNR
+1128 RASSNDDADSRSR

-1236 TYTGETFAADKAKE
+1236 TYTGETFAEDAAKE
-1250 IYSGTIS
+1250 IYSGKIS
-1257 SSSSSQKITFG
+1257 SSSSSQKISFG

-1280 VLDLSDGTSVKST
+1280 VLALSDGTSVNST

-1327 IDSSVNNA
+1327 IDSGVNNA

-1418 KTDAKSVSVQIDY
+1418 KANAKSVSVQIDY

-1557 RVRAILAELNIPAET
+1557 RVRAILAKLNIPAET
-1572 VTAEQLNEI
+1572 VTAEQLNET

-1590 YEAAGEKYTGT
+1590 YEAASEKYTGT
-1601 APDTEF
+1601 VPDTEF

-1617 LDKFL
+1617 LDRFL

-1674 ENLEESTYGSA
+1674 EKLEESTYGSA
-1685 PNWEK
+1685 DNWK
-1690 FQAALSNAKQILS
+1690 AFQAALSSAKQILS

-1709 EQLQTARDNLKNE
+1709 EQLQTAGDNLKNE

-1801 TQLQAPNSPVVT
+1801 TQLQAPNSPAVT

-1885 RSDTQVLSVST
+1885 RSDTQVLGVST

-1902 GGSSSGG
+1902 GSSSSGSS
-1909 GGSSSS
+1909 GSSYAVSAPS
-1915 DKTGSG
+1915 TKNGDVTVSPKNASKGDRV
-1921 KTETVTKP
+1921 TVTVKP
-1929 DGTKVQ
+1929 DSGY
-1935 TETKPDGTKIQTE
+1935 EI
-1948 TKKDGS
+1948 GS
-1954 VTKTT
+1954 VTVLDSKG
-1959 TNPNG
+1959 N
-1964 SSVTETKAADGSTG
+1964 ELKL
-1978 TVKTDKHGQTTAET
+1978 TDKG
-1992 TLSSKAIETA
+1992 
-2002 KRNGEPVTAPVEVEA
+2002 NGKYTFTMPGGKVEVKA
-2017 TRDSSTAPTVKIELP
+2017 TFVKAGETSP
-2032 RNSGDTKVEIP
+2032 
-2043 VTNVKPGTVA
+2043 
-2053 VIVHPDGT
+2053 
-2061 EEIVKNSLPTEDGI
+2061 
-2075 QLTVNGGAT
+2075 
-2084 VKIMDNSKDFIDTRA
+2084 
-2099 HWAKD
+2099 
-2104 AIDFVSARGL
+2104 FV
-2114 VNGMNAVSYAPN
+2114 
-2126 ASTTRAQLWTI
+2126 
-2137 LARQNDA
+2137 
-2144 DLNGGSTWFE
+2144 
-2154 NAQNWAKEKGISDG
+2154 
-2168 ANPNGTINRAQMVTM
+2168 
-2183 LWRAMGQPA
+2183 
-2192 AGGNASFADVPADSY
+2192 DVPADSY
-2207 YAQAVAWAI
+2207 YFDAVKWAQKLGITNGKTDALFGSSDPCTRGQIVTFLWRAAGSPAPKGTAKVPGDVLPGSYCYDAVAWAL
-2216 ENGITAGVG
+2216 ENGITNGLADGTFGVSG
-2225 GGRFDPNSTCT
+2225 TCT
-2236 RGQIATFLY
+2236 RGQSVTFLY
-2245 RYMK
+2245 RALGTASTTVNGFTDVAAGDFYAEAVAWAVENGVTNGTTDSTFSPSNGCTRAQIVTFLFRTYNQ

>member
-1 MRKTIFQRI
+1 MQKTLFRRI

-16 LLMMSTLAISPALA
+16 LLMMSTLAISPTLA
-30 ADSRP
+30 EDSRS
-35 EPSAASTQA
+35 ESAAVSTQA

-52 VGTVTADSTQVTLHI
+52 VGTVTADSTQVTLRI
-67 DCADPEVSTVN
+67 DCADTEVSTVN

-86 HGYDEDNPIAKKWS
+86 YGYNEDNPIAKKWS
-100 AAIGDVTLDVPAG
+100 AAIGDVTLDVSAG
-113 KLTAGSRF
+113 KLTAGSQF
-121 CVKLTYTKDD
+121 CVKLTYAKDD
-131 DVREVFSDYFTV
+131 DVQEVFSDYFTV
-143 AASGEKTRAEIIA
+143 AASGEKTREEMIA
-156 NTSAVLLQDGK
+156 NTSAVLLQNGK
-167 ARTEP
+167 TRTEP

-184 KLDDSV
+184 ELDDSV

-224 GTVKCPFN
+224 GTVTCPFN
-232 TNVALKVG
+232 TNIALKVG
-240 YKIIACVNTPAGK
+240 YKIIACIHTPAGK

-265 SQALEVV
+265 SRALEVV
-272 DENGQGFQPYTYPNI
+272 NENGQGFQPYTYPDI
-287 TIDEET
+287 TIDEKT

-315 AAGKIDI
+315 TAGKIDI
-322 NYTIGMYPAGDK
+322 HYTIGMYPAGDE

-360 TLSQPLKAGWRVR
+360 TLTQPLKAGWRVR

-406 AEEDIPTAA
+406 
-415 VQGTPKAG
+415 
-423 DTSVTVTLG
+423 
-432 GKIPSGAVLILRSYD
+432 
-447 ADATKFETSDGTWVA
+447 
-462 TQTGAEAKTYVLS
+462 
-475 PAKAAMVAGRKLVA
+475 
-489 LVLSSGT
+489 
-496 VIAQSDPVIIGAAQ
+496 
-510 TPGEET
+510 
-516 TVTLLESSYTTTST
+516 
-530 QATVKVTGA
+530 
-539 EKFVGGSL
+539 
-547 FVTTGLPIT
+547 
-556 ENDDS
+556 
-561 RTKLGR
+561 
-567 VDFTGAGEYTV
+567 
-578 PFTLNTGDLKE
+578 
-589 GQTVQAYLFK
+589 
-599 YDSDT
+599 
-604 EKLIYQYSDAVTVT
+604 
-618 ASSGVKTPEEILKNT
+618 
-633 TATLMKNGTVRAEN
+633 
-647 FKQSEKSVDVKV
+647 
-659 TLDSSLN
+659 
-666 QCYMTIFAYSSNTT
+666 
-680 FDPDSSYN
+680 
-688 KRLWTGYVKNGQT
+688 
-701 VTCEFNQELPLY
+701 
-713 YNVIACLNV
+713 
-722 PVGEDFYR
+722 
-730 PSNSQALEVTDDS
+730 
-743 GEGFRDYTYPDASIV
+743 
-758 ETTLDPG
+758 
-765 ATKLHINLTG
+765 
-775 DERLFQAA
+775 
-783 KEGKTSLT
+783 
-791 VAVAQYPNDGTTF
+791 
-804 DFEGE
+804 
-809 KQISLASNLI
+809 
-819 FTEPQKNYEVT
+819 
-830 LSQPLKAGWRV
+830 
-841 RAVVYWQQNES
+841 
-852 IFLPKGN
+852 
-859 DYEAMFQRPDDSVL
+859 
-873 VSGTP
+873 P

-891 KAGDTSVSVQ
+891 KAGDTSVTVQ

-972 QPVTVAAAQTTPLFT
+972 QPVTVAAAQMTPLFT
-987 ITPKGALAADST
+987 ITPKGVLTADST

-1005 ISSDPSITSVGTF
+1005 TSSDPSITSVGAF
-1018 LCPVKNGSVDSD
+1018 LCPVENGSVDSD
-1030 HWIARQLGQK
+1030 DWIVSKTGQTI
-1040 LGDITLDIPEGK
+1040 GDITLDIPKGK
-1052 LKDGDVVRLILNY
+1052 LKDGAVVRLILNY
-1065 EKNDDFPY
+1065 EKGGDYSF

-1082 TVGAQV
+1082 TVGTQV

-1186 YSNAVGITS
+1186 YSNAVVITS

-1214 DRTNVWVQTS
+1214 DRTDIWMQAS

-1236 TYTGETFAADKAKE
+1236 TYTGETFAEDAAKE
-1250 IYSGTIS
+1250 IYSGKIS

-1280 VLDLSDGTSVKST
+1280 VLTLSDGTSVNST

-1418 KTDAKSVSVQIDY
+1418 KANAKSVSVQIDY
-1431 ADEYVAMGTDFY
+1431 ANEYVAMGTDFY

-1462 KELWENLTLTQ
+1462 KELWENLTLTK

-1480 NFGDTTRGAE
+1480 NFGDTTRGEE

-1572 VTAEQLNEI
+1572 VTAEQLNEK

-1601 APDTEF
+1601 VPDTEF

-1632 DHKAVVTAYNRDMKL
+1632 DHKAVVTAYNRDMEL
-1647 HELMG
+1647 HELMD

-1659 VFQALLELDRLIAQA
+1659 VFQALLELDRLVAQA
-1674 ENLEESTYGSA
+1674 EKLEESTYGSA

-1690 FQAALSNAKQILS
+1690 FQAALSSAKQTLS

-1709 EQLQTARDNLKNE
+1709 EQLQTAGGTLKNE

-1733 GDLVIVL
+1733 GDLVIAL
-1740 TQAADGTYTLRAELK
+1740 TQAADGRYTLLAELK
-1755 NGLADVAYQYAWS
+1755 NGLADATYQYAWS
-1768 NGAQNAEITG
+1768 NGVQSAEITG

-1801 TQLQAPNSPVVT
+1801 AQLQVPYSPAAM
-1813 TAATS
+1813 AATTS
-1818 SAITLRWNAPADED
+1818 NAITLRWNTPADEE
-1832 NRPAAKAMTVSLY
+1832 NRPAAKTMTVGLY
-1845 EGNRLI
+1845 QGDKLI

-1859 AGSMTLTSLSA
+1859 TGSITLTGLSA

-1885 RSDTQVLSVST
+1885 HSDTQVLGVST

-1902 GGSSSGG
+1902 GSSSSGSS
-1909 GGSSSS
+1909 GSSYAVSTPS
-1915 DKTGSG
+1915 AKNGDVTVSPKNASKGDRV
-1921 KTETVTKP
+1921 TVTVKP
-1929 DGTKVQ
+1929 DSGYEV
-1935 TETKPDGTKIQTE
+1935 
-1948 TKKDGS
+1948 GS
-1954 VTKTT
+1954 VTVLDSKG
-1959 TNPNG
+1959 N
-1964 SSVTETKAADGSTG
+1964 ELKL
-1978 TVKTDKHGQTTAET
+1978 TDKGDGKYTFTMPG
-1992 TLSSKAIETA
+1992 SK
-2002 KRNGEPVTAPVEVEA
+2002 VT
-2017 TRDSSTAPTVKIELP
+2017 
-2032 RNSGDTKVEIP
+2032 
-2043 VTNVKPGTVA
+2043 
-2053 VIVHPDGT
+2053 
-2061 EEIVKNSLPTEDGI
+2061 
-2075 QLTVNGGAT
+2075 
-2084 VKIMDNSKDFIDTRA
+2084 
-2099 HWAKD
+2099 
-2104 AIDFVSARGL
+2104 VSAEF
-2114 VNGMNAVSYAPN
+2114 VEEQA
-2126 ASTTRAQLWTI
+2126 ASI
-2137 LARQNDA
+2137 
-2144 DLNGGSTWFE
+2144 
-2154 NAQNWAKEKGISDG
+2154 
-2168 ANPNGTINRAQMVTM
+2168 
-2183 LWRAMGQPA
+2183 
-2192 AGGNASFADVPADSY
+2192 FADVPADAY
-2207 YAQAVAWAI
+2207 YAKAVEWAVKKGITNGKANGLFGSNDPCTRGQIVTFLWRAAGSPAPKGTAKVPADVLPGSYCYDAVAWAI
-2216 ENGITAGVG
+2216 ENGVTNGFADGTFGV
-2225 GGRFDPNSTCT
+2225 NNTCT
-2236 RGQIATFLY
+2236 RGQSVTFLY
-2245 RYMK
+2245 RAMGTAPTTVNGFTDVESNAFCAEAVAWAVENGVTNGTTDSTFSPSNGCTRAQIVTFLFRTYNQ

>member
-16 LLMMSTLAISPALA
+16 LLMLSTLAVSPALA
-30 ADSRP
+30 ADSKS
-35 EPSAASTQA
+35 EPAAVHTQA
-44 ASDFTITP
+44 A
-52 VGTVTADSTQVTLHI
+52 A
-67 DCADPEVSTVN
+67 
-78 VFLLPVNT
+78 
-86 HGYDEDNPIAKKWS
+86 
-100 AAIGDVTLDVPAG
+100 
-113 KLTAGSRF
+113 
-121 CVKLTYTKDD
+121 
-131 DVREVFSDYFTV
+131 
-143 AASGEKTRAEIIA
+143 GEKTREEMIA
-156 NTSAVLLQDGK
+156 NTSAVLLQNGK
-167 ARTEP
+167 TRTKP

-211 TSSFVLWKGQVTT
+211 TSSFVLWKGQVKT
-224 GTVKCPFN
+224 GTITCPFN
-232 TNVALKVG
+232 ADVALKVG

-322 NYTIGMYPAGDK
+322 NYTIGMYPADDE

-344 LVQLGKTTGSI
+344 LVQLGKTTESI

-432 GKIPSGAVLILRSYD
+432 GKIPSGSVLILRSYD
-447 ADATKFETSDGTWVA
+447 ADATIFETSGGAWAA
-462 TQTGAEAKTYVLS
+462 TQANAEAKTYVLS
-475 PAKAAMVAGRKLVA
+475 NLPEKTMAAGRKLVA
-489 LVLSSGT
+489 LVLNNGT
-496 VIAQSDPVIIGAAQ
+496 VMAQSDPVVIAAAK
-510 TPGEET
+510 TPAAG
-516 TVTLLESSYTTTST
+516 TVMLNESTYTVEST
-530 QATVKVTGA
+530 QATVTVDGCEEFTG
-539 EKFVGGSL
+539 GGL
-547 FVTTGLPIT
+547 FVTTGSPST
-556 ENDDS
+556 DNDDG
-561 RTKLGR
+561 RGKLGQVAFNGAGTYTILFNTTYTKL
-567 VDFTGAGEYTV
+567 T
-578 PFTLNTGDLKE
+578 E
-589 GQTVQAYLFK
+589 GNTVQAYLYK
-599 YDSDT
+599 YDSDADKT
-604 EKLIYQYSDAVTVT
+604 FYRYSESVAIKAADE
-618 ASSGVKTPEEILKNT
+618 SGEKTPEDILKNT
-633 TATLMKNGTVRAEN
+633 TATLMKNGAVRTEN

-659 TLDSSLN
+659 TLDSSLK

-680 FDPDSSYN
+680 FDPDGSYN

-743 GEGFRDYTYPDASIV
+743 GSGFRDYTYPDASIV
-758 ETTLDPG
+758 ETTLEPG
-765 ATKLHINLTG
+765 ANKLHIRLTG

-783 KEGKTSLT
+783 KEGKTSIT

-830 LSQPLKAGWRV
+830 LSQSLKAGWRV

-901 LGGKIPDGTYIVLKK
+901 LGGKIPEGTRVLLKK
-916 YDAGTAD
+916 YDASTAD
-923 ADCVLSGG
+923 ADCLLNNGTYLSGVDVS
-931 TFLANRSASAAGE
+931 TAGE

-950 DALTAGEKL
+950 DVLSAGDKL
-959 AAFLTNNGQLAKS
+959 VAFLTGSSGQLAKS
-972 QPVTVAAAQTTPLFT
+972 QPVTVAAAQMTPLFT
-987 ITPKGALAADST
+987 ITPKGALTADST

-1082 TVGAQV
+1082 TVGTQV

-1118 RGGYLILTTG
+1118 RDGYLILTTG

-1214 DRTNVWVQTS
+1214 DRTDIWVQTS

-1236 TYTGETFAADKAKE
+1236 TYTGETFAEDAAKE
-1250 IYSGTIS
+1250 IYSGKIS
-1257 SSSSSQKITFG
+1257 SSSSSQKISFG

-1280 VLDLSDGTSVKST
+1280 VLALSDGTSVNST

-1418 KTDAKSVSVQIDY
+1418 KADAKSVSVQIDY

-1462 KELWENLTLTQ
+1462 KELWENLTLTK

-1480 NFGDTTRGAE
+1480 NFGDATRGAE

-1557 RVRAILAELNIPAET
+1557 RVRAILAELNILAET
-1572 VTAEQLNEI
+1572 VTAEQLNET
-1581 VGHLAGLDG
+1581 VGHMAGLDG

-1601 APDTEF
+1601 VPDTEF

-1632 DHKAVVTAYNRDMKL
+1632 DHKAVVTAYNRDMEL

-1659 VFQALLELDRLIAQA
+1659 VFQALLELDRLVAQA
-1674 ENLEESTYGSA
+1674 EKLEESTYGSA
-1685 PNWEK
+1685 DNWK
-1690 FQAALSNAKQILS
+1690 AFQAALSSAKQILS

-1801 TQLQAPNSPVVT
+1801 TQLQAPNSPAVT

-1851 KEQTADAA
+1851 KEQTDDAA

-1885 RSDTQVLSVST
+1885 RSDTQVLGIST

-1902 GGSSSGG
+1902 GSSSSGSS
-1909 GGSSSS
+1909 GSSYAVSVPS
-1915 DKTGSG
+1915 AKNGDV
-1921 KTETVTKP
+1921 TVGPKNASKGDRVTITVKP
-1929 DGTKVQ
+1929 DSGYEV
-1935 TETKPDGTKIQTE
+1935 
-1948 TKKDGS
+1948 GS
-1954 VTKTT
+1954 VTVLDSKGNELKLTDKGNGKYTFTMPGGKVEVKATFVKAGETSPFVDVPTNSYYFDAVKWAQKLGITNGKTDALF
-1959 TNPNG
+1959 G
-1964 SSVTETKAADGSTG
+1964 SSDPCTRGQIVT
-1978 TVKTDKHGQTTAET
+1978 
-1992 TLSSKAIETA
+1992 
-2002 KRNGEPVTAPVEVEA
+2002 
-2017 TRDSSTAPTVKIELP
+2017 
-2032 RNSGDTKVEIP
+2032 
-2043 VTNVKPGTVA
+2043 
-2053 VIVHPDGT
+2053 
-2061 EEIVKNSLPTEDGI
+2061 
-2075 QLTVNGGAT
+2075 
-2084 VKIMDNSKDFIDTRA
+2084 F
-2099 HWAKD
+2099 
-2104 AIDFVSARGL
+2104 
-2114 VNGMNAVSYAPN
+2114 
-2126 ASTTRAQLWTI
+2126 
-2137 LARQNDA
+2137 
-2144 DLNGGSTWFE
+2144 
-2154 NAQNWAKEKGISDG
+2154 
-2168 ANPNGTINRAQMVTM
+2168 
-2183 LWRAMGQPA
+2183 LWRAAGSPA
-2192 AGGNASFADVPADSY
+2192 PKGTAKVPGDVLPGSY
-2207 YAQAVAWAI
+2207 CYDAVAWAL
-2216 ENGITAGVG
+2216 ENGITNGLADGTFGV
-2225 GGRFDPNSTCT
+2225 NSTCT
-2236 RGQIATFLY
+2236 RGQSVTFLY
-2245 RYMK
+2245 RALGTAPTTVNGFTDVESNAFCAEAVAWAVENGVTNGTSASTFSPSNGCTRAQIVTFLFRTYNQ

>member
-1 MRKTIFQRI
+1 MQKTLFRRI

-16 LLMMSTLAISPALA
+16 LLMMSTLAISPTLA
-30 ADSRP
+30 ADSRS
-35 EPSAASTQA
+35 ESAAVSTQA

-52 VGTVTADSTQVTLHI
+52 VGTVTADSTQVTLRI
-67 DCADPEVSTVN
+67 DCADTEVSTVN

-86 HGYDEDNPIAKKWS
+86 YGYDEDNPIAKKWS
-100 AAIGDVTLDVPAG
+100 AAIGDVTLDVSAG
-113 KLTAGSRF
+113 KLTAGSQF
-121 CVKLTYTKDD
+121 CVKLIYTKDN
-131 DVREVFSDYFTV
+131 DVREVFSEYFTV

-156 NTSAVLLQDGK
+156 NTSAVLLQDGET
-167 ARTEP
+167 RTEP
-172 FKQNANSVDVQV
+172 FKEDAASVDAQV

-211 TSSFVLWKGQVTT
+211 TSSFVLWKGQVKT
-224 GTVKCPFN
+224 GTVTCPFN
-232 TNVALKVG
+232 TDVALKVG

-272 DENGQGFQPYTYPNI
+272 DENGQGFRPYTYPDI
-287 TIDEET
+287 TIDEKT

-315 AAGKIDI
+315 VAKKIDI
-322 NYTIGMYPAGDK
+322 NYTIGMYPAGDE

-360 TLSQPLKAGWRVR
+360 TLTQPLKAGWRVR

-406 AEEDIPTAA
+406 AEENIPTAA
-415 VQGTPKAG
+415 IQGTPKAG
-423 DTSVTVTLG
+423 DTSVTV
-432 GKIPSGAVLILRSYD
+432 
-447 ADATKFETSDGTWVA
+447 
-462 TQTGAEAKTYVLS
+462 
-475 PAKAAMVAGRKLVA
+475 
-489 LVLSSGT
+489 
-496 VIAQSDPVIIGAAQ
+496 
-510 TPGEET
+510 
-516 TVTLLESSYTTTST
+516 
-530 QATVKVTGA
+530 
-539 EKFVGGSL
+539 
-547 FVTTGLPIT
+547 
-556 ENDDS
+556 
-561 RTKLGR
+561 
-567 VDFTGAGEYTV
+567 
-578 PFTLNTGDLKE
+578 
-589 GQTVQAYLFK
+589 
-599 YDSDT
+599 
-604 EKLIYQYSDAVTVT
+604 
-618 ASSGVKTPEEILKNT
+618 
-633 TATLMKNGTVRAEN
+633 
-647 FKQSEKSVDVKV
+647 
-659 TLDSSLN
+659 
-666 QCYMTIFAYSSNTT
+666 
-680 FDPDSSYN
+680 
-688 KRLWTGYVKNGQT
+688 
-701 VTCEFNQELPLY
+701 
-713 YNVIACLNV
+713 
-722 PVGEDFYR
+722 
-730 PSNSQALEVTDDS
+730 
-743 GEGFRDYTYPDASIV
+743 
-758 ETTLDPG
+758 
-765 ATKLHINLTG
+765 
-775 DERLFQAA
+775 
-783 KEGKTSLT
+783 
-791 VAVAQYPNDGTTF
+791 
-804 DFEGE
+804 
-809 KQISLASNLI
+809 
-819 FTEPQKNYEVT
+819 
-830 LSQPLKAGWRV
+830 
-841 RAVVYWQQNES
+841 
-852 IFLPKGN
+852 
-859 DYEAMFQRPDDSVL
+859 
-873 VSGTP
+873 
-878 EEDIPAVSIQGTP
+878 
-891 KAGDTSVSVQ
+891 Q
-901 LGGKIPDGTYIVLKK
+901 LGGKIPESTYIVLKK

-931 TFLANRSASAAGE
+931 TFLANRSASVAGE

-987 ITPKGALAADST
+987 ITPKGALTADST

-1082 TVGAQV
+1082 TVGTQV

-1118 RGGYLILTTG
+1118 RDGYLILTTG

-1195 GSQPA
+1195 GPQPA

-1214 DRTNVWVQTS
+1214 DRTDVWVQTS

-1236 TYTGETFAADKAKE
+1236 TYTGETFAEDAAKE
-1250 IYSGTIS
+1250 IYSGKIS
-1257 SSSSSQKITFG
+1257 SSSSSQKISFG

-1280 VLDLSDGTSVKST
+1280 VLALSDGTSVNST
-1293 AKTVQAAPEKIKP
+1293 AKAVQAAPEKIKP

-1312 KKVTAGMTKLYAAMT
+1312 KKVTAGMTKLYASMT

-1418 KTDAKSVSVQIDY
+1418 KADAKSVSVQIDY

-1480 NFGDTTRGAE
+1480 NFGDITRGAE
-1490 LTVPIKDSAKLN
+1490 LTVPIKDSAVLN
-1502 AGDRLI
+1502 AGNRLI

-1557 RVRAILAELNIPAET
+1557 RVRAILAKLNIPAET
-1572 VTAEQLNEI
+1572 VTAEQLNET

-1590 YEAAGEKYTGT
+1590 YEAASEKYTGT

-1674 ENLEESTYGSA
+1674 EKLEESTYGSA

-1690 FQAALSNAKQILS
+1690 FQAALSSAKQTLS

-1709 EQLQTARDNLKNE
+1709 EQLQTAGGTLKNE

-1733 GDLVIVL
+1733 GDLVIAL
-1740 TQAADGTYTLRAELK
+1740 TQAADGRYTLRAELK
-1755 NGLADVAYQYAWS
+1755 NGLADATYQYAWS

-1801 TQLQAPNSPVVT
+1801 AQLQVPYSPAAM
-1813 TAATS
+1813 AATTS
-1818 SAITLRWNAPADED
+1818 NAITLRWNTPADEE
-1832 NRPAAKAMTVSLY
+1832 NRPAAKTMTVGLY
-1845 EGNRLI
+1845 QGDKLI

-1859 AGSMTLTSLSA
+1859 TGSITLTGLSA

-1885 RSDTQVLSVST
+1885 HSDTQVLGVST

-1902 GGSSSGG
+1902 GSSSSGSS
-1909 GGSSSS
+1909 GSSYAVSTPS
-1915 DKTGSG
+1915 AKNGDV
-1921 KTETVTKP
+1921 TVSPKNASKGDRVTITVKP
-1929 DGTKVQ
+1929 DSGYEV
-1935 TETKPDGTKIQTE
+1935 
-1948 TKKDGS
+1948 GS
-1954 VTKTT
+1954 VTVLDSKG
-1959 TNPNG
+1959 N
-1964 SSVTETKAADGSTG
+1964 ELKL
-1978 TVKTDKHGQTTAET
+1978 TDKG
-1992 TLSSKAIETA
+1992 
-2002 KRNGEPVTAPVEVEA
+2002 NGKYTFTMPGGKVEVKA
-2017 TRDSSTAPTVKIELP
+2017 TFVKAGETSPFVDVPTDSYYFDAVKWAQKLGITNGKANGLFGSNDP
-2032 RNSGDTKVEIP
+2032 CTRGQI
-2043 VTNVKPGTVA
+2043 VT
-2053 VIVHPDGT
+2053 
-2061 EEIVKNSLPTEDGI
+2061 
-2075 QLTVNGGAT
+2075 
-2084 VKIMDNSKDFIDTRA
+2084 F
-2099 HWAKD
+2099 
-2104 AIDFVSARGL
+2104 
-2114 VNGMNAVSYAPN
+2114 
-2126 ASTTRAQLWTI
+2126 
-2137 LARQNDA
+2137 
-2144 DLNGGSTWFE
+2144 
-2154 NAQNWAKEKGISDG
+2154 
-2168 ANPNGTINRAQMVTM
+2168 
-2183 LWRAMGQPA
+2183 LWRAAGSPTPKGA
-2192 AGGNASFADVPADSY
+2192 AAVPTDVIPGSY
-2207 YAQAVAWAI
+2207 CYNAVAWAI
-2216 ENGITAGVG
+2216 ENGVTNGFADGTFGV
-2225 GGRFDPNSTCT
+2225 NSTCT
-2236 RGQIATFLY
+2236 RGQSVTFLY
-2245 RYMK
+2245 RALGTAPTTVNSFTDVAVGDFYAEAVAWAVENGVTNGTTDSTFSPSNGCTRAQIVTFLFRTYNQ